1 MLKEKRFTYICPAKQ
16 IQMFKKVIVVF
27 ILGFFMAFCSA
38 QQVRPSKSS
47 EIYRELKT
55 LKHLPKVLYLAAHPD
70 DENTGLLSWL
80 INDQNVETGYLSLTR
95 GDGGQ
100 NLLGTE
106 QGAALGLIRTHELL
120 EARKLDGAQQFFTRA
135 IDFGFSKNTTDTF
148 KQWDADSI
156 TADVVWVIRTFRP
169 DIIICRFPPTAAAGH
184 GQHAAS
190 AVVAEKAFKLASD
203 KNAFPDQLKYV
214 NTWQP
219 KRLMWNTFR
228 FGSVNTTAENQL
240 KVTVGQYNAQLGMG
254 YGELAGLS
262 RSLHKSQGAGTQS
275 VAGIKT
281 EYFSHVAG
289 DPAKTTL
296 FDGIN
301 KTWTSKGNADID
313 QSLEKIISAFNFNH
327 PDLSLPALLALRKKI
342 MTLKDSDLKND
353 KIKSLDNIILSCAGF
368 MGEVVTNQAEAVAG
382 DIHNFRLNLISRAE
396 NPVVLENVKWLS
408 KSENFNRKLSKDSLI
423 TIAHEIWIPADAALT
438 EPYWLAKPA
447 KDAATF
453 SVPNDTL
460 IGLPEEESPLNVLL
474 SLRIGSEKF
483 QVKLPLSFKKLDPV
497 RGDVVEALRIVP
509 ALELKFTQPLYLV
522 KENEDLHLSL
532 NVKVNSGKPFGNGKL
547 NLMYNGERLGGA
559 DVSSINGKDF
569 TIDCVI
575 PKNKL
580 ASIHSNRLQLEA
592 NYVAD
597 GVTFN
602 KKQVLIQYPHLPS
615 LQYFAPASVIVMK
628 GDIQAKVKK
637 VGYIEGAGDFIP
649 EFLRIAGI
657 QVDVLKDE
665 DFYGNIDES
674 AGNGSQNKLL
684 QYDAIVLGVRA
695 NNTEKKLG
703 RWMPFLWSYVKAG
716 GNLVMQYNTN
726 QDTTVDQLGMYNFS
740 IANKRVTEENAAV
753 TFLNPNHKLL
763 NFPNKITAEDFNGWV
778 QERGAYFPAQ
788 WNAAYEPIFEMHDT
802 GEEPLQG
809 STLYAKY
816 GKGNFIYTP
825 LAFFRQLPAGNVGAA
840 RLFLNF
846 LSAQKN

>member
-1 MLKEKRFTYICPAKQ
+1 
-16 IQMFKKVIVVF
+16 MFKKVSTVF
-27 ILGFFMAFCSA
+27 ILGFYTVFCSA

-47 EIYRELKT
+47 EIYREIKT
-55 LKHLPKVLYLAAHPD
+55 LKNLPKVLYLAAHPD

-80 INDQNVETGYLSLTR
+80 INSQNVETGYLSLTR

-156 TADVVWVIRTFRP
+156 TADVVWVIRQFRP
-169 DIIICRFPPTAAAGH
+169 DVIICRFPPTAAAGH

-190 AVVAEKAFKLASD
+190 AVVAEKAFKLAGD

-219 KRLMWNTFR
+219 KRVLWNTFR
-228 FGSVNTTAENQL
+228 FGGVNTTAENQL
-240 KVTVGQYNAQLGMG
+240 KVTVGQYDAQLGMG

-275 VAGIKT
+275 VAGIRT
-281 EYFSHVAG
+281 EYFAHVAG
-289 DPAKTTL
+289 EPAKATL
-296 FDGIN
+296 FDGVT
-301 KTWTSKGNADID
+301 KTWTSQGNADID
-313 QSLEKIISAFNFNH
+313 RSLDQIISAFNFNN
-327 PDLSLPALLALRKKI
+327 PDQSLPALLALRKKV
-342 MTLKDSDLKND
+342 MALRDSDQKKD

-382 DIHNFRLNLISRAE
+382 DHYNFRLNLISRTV

-408 KSENFNRKLSKDSLI
+408 QSESFNRELSKDSLI
-423 TIAHEIWIPADAALT
+423 TIQHDIQIPADAALT
-438 EPYWLAKPA
+438 EPYWLAKPPVN
-447 KDAATF
+447 AATF
-453 SVPNDTL
+453 AVPDETL
-460 IGLPEEESPLNVLL
+460 VGLPEAESPLNVLVGL
-474 SLRIGSEKF
+474 KIGPEKF

-509 ALELKFTQPLYLV
+509 AVELKFTQPLYLV
-522 KENEDLHLSL
+522 KENEDLQVSL
-532 NVKVNSGKPFGNGKL
+532 NFKVNSNKPFNKGIL
-547 NLMYNGERLGGA
+547 NLMYNGERLGSA
-559 DVSSINGKDF
+559 DVKAVKEKDF
-569 TIDCVI
+569 TFDYVI
-575 PKNKL
+575 PKAKL
-580 ASIHSNRLQLEA
+580 ASINSNRLQLDA
-592 NYVAD
+592 DYVAD
-597 GVTFN
+597 GATYN
-602 KKQVLIQYPHLPS
+602 KKQILIQYPHLPS
-615 LQYFAPASVIVMK
+615 LQYFAPATVTVMK

-637 VGYIEGAGDFIP
+637 VGYIQGAGDFIP
-649 EFLRIAGI
+649 EFLRIAGV
-657 QVDVLKDE
+657 QVDILKDG
-665 DFYGNIDES
+665 DFYGNLDES
-674 AGNGSQNKLL
+674 GGNGSQNKLS

-703 RWMPFLWSYVKAG
+703 RWMPFLWSYAKAG

-753 TFLNPNHKLL
+753 KFLNPNHKLL
-763 NFPNKITAEDFNGWV
+763 NFPNKITADDFKGWV

-788 WNAAYEPIFEMHDT
+788 WDAAYEPLFEMHDT
-802 GEEPLQG
+802 DEEPLQG

-825 LAFFRQLPAGNVGAA
+825 LAFFRQLPAGNAGAA

>member
-1 MLKEKRFTYICPAKQ
+1 
-16 IQMFKKVIVVF
+16 MFKKVFIVL
-27 ILGFFMAFCSA
+27 IPGFFTVFCSA

-106 QGAALGLIRTHELL
+106 HGAALGLIRTHELL

-148 KQWDADSI
+148 KQWDAEVI
-156 TADVVWVIRTFRP
+156 TADVVWVIRKFRP
-169 DIIICRFPPTAAAGH
+169 DVIICRFPPTAAAGH

-190 AVVAEKAFKLASD
+190 AVVAEKAFKLAGD

-214 NTWQP
+214 NVWQP
-219 KRLMWNTFR
+219 KRLLWNTFR
-228 FGSVNTTAENQL
+228 FGAVNTTAENQL
-240 KVTVGQYNAQLGMG
+240 KVTVGQYDAQLGMG

-275 VAGIKT
+275 VAGIRT
-281 EYFSHVAG
+281 EYFSHVDG
-289 DPAKTTL
+289 GPAKATL
-296 FDGIN
+296 FDGVV
-301 KTWTSKGNADID
+301 KTWTAKGNTDID
-313 QSLEKIISAFNFNH
+313 QSLDKIISAFNFNQ
-327 PDLSLPALLALRKKI
+327 PDLSLPALLALRKKV
-342 MTLKDSDLKND
+342 MALKDADLKRD
-353 KIKSLDNIILSCAGF
+353 KITALDHIILSCAGF
-368 MGEVVTNQAEAVAG
+368 MGEAVTNQAEAVAG
-382 DIHNFRLNLISRAE
+382 DHYNFRLNLISRAE
-396 NPVVLENVKWLS
+396 NPVVLESVKWLS
-408 KSENFNRKLSKDSLI
+408 QSESFNRKLSKDSLI
-423 TIAHEIWIPADAALT
+423 TIQHEIQIPADAALT

-460 IGLPEEESPLNVLL
+460 IGLPETESPLNVSL
-474 SLRIGSEKF
+474 SLKIGSEKF
-483 QVKLPLSFKKLDPV
+483 EVQLPLSFKKLDPV

-522 KENEDLHLSL
+522 KENEDLPVSL
-532 NVKVNSGKPFGNGKL
+532 NFKVNSSKKFNNGKV
-547 NLMYNGERLGGA
+547 NLMFNGERLGGGEIN
-559 DVSSINGKDF
+559 SISGKDF
-569 TIDCVI
+569 TVDYVI
-575 PKNKL
+575 PKAKL
-580 ASIHSNRLQLEA
+580 ASIKSARLQLDA
-592 NYVAD
+592 NYAAD
-597 GVTFN
+597 GSTYN

-615 LQYFAPASVIVMK
+615 LQYFAPATVTVMK

-665 DFYGNIDES
+665 DFYGSLDES
-674 AGNGSQNKLL
+674 GANGSQNRLS

-726 QDTTVDQLGMYNFS
+726 QDTTVNQLGTYSFS

-763 NFPNKITAEDFNGWV
+763 NFPNKITADDFKGWV
-778 QERGAYFPAQ
+778 QERGAYFPDQ
-788 WNAAYEPIFEMHDT
+788 WDAAYEPLFEMHDT
-802 GEEPLQG
+802 GEESLQG

-825 LAFFRQLPAGNVGAA
+825 LAFFRQLPAGNAGAA

>member
-1 MLKEKRFTYICPAKQ
+1 
-16 IQMFKKVIVVF
+16 MFKKVITACILSFYTVF
-27 ILGFFMAFCSA
+27 SA
-38 QQVRPSKSS
+38 QQVRPAKSS
-47 EIYRELKT
+47 EIYRDLKT
-55 LKHLPKVLYLAAHPD
+55 LKNLPKVLYLAAHPD

-148 KQWDADSI
+148 KQWDENSI
-156 TADVVWVIRTFRP
+156 IADVVWVIRKFRP
-169 DIIICRFPPTAAAGH
+169 DVIICRFPPTAAAGH

-190 AVVAEKAFKLASD
+190 AVVAEKAFKLAGD
-203 KNAFPDQLKYV
+203 KNAFPNQLKYV
-214 NTWQP
+214 NVWQP
-219 KRLMWNTFR
+219 KRILWNTFR

-240 KVTVGQYNAQLGMG
+240 KVTVGQYDAQLGMG

-281 EYFSHVAG
+281 EYFSHVDG
-289 DPAKTTL
+289 EPAKSTL

-301 KTWTSKGNADID
+301 KTWTKEGNTDID
-313 QSLEKIISAFNFNH
+313 QSLDKIISAFNFNNPDRSL
-327 PDLSLPALLALRKKI
+327 PDLLVLRKKV
-342 MTLKDSDLKND
+342 MALKDSDLKKD
-353 KIKSLDNIILSCAGF
+353 KIKSLDQIILSCAGF

-382 DIHNFRLNLISRAE
+382 ESHNFRLNVISRAE

-408 KSENFNRKLSKDSLI
+408 QSENFNRKLSKDSLI
-423 TIAHEIWIPADAALT
+423 TIQHQIQIPADAALT

-460 IGLPEEESPLNVLL
+460 VGLPETESPLNVLL
-474 SLRIGSEKF
+474 DLKIGSEKF
-483 QVKLPLSFKKLDPV
+483 KVKLPLSFKKLDPV
-497 RGDVVEALRIVP
+497 RGDVVEALRIIP

-532 NVKVNSGKPFGNGKL
+532 NVKINSNKQFNNGKV
-547 NLMYNGERLGGA
+547 NLMYNGERLGGG
-559 DVSSINGKDF
+559 DLKSVNGKDF
-569 TIDCVI
+569 TVDYII
-575 PKNKL
+575 PKAKL
-580 ASIHSNRLQLEA
+580 ASIKSNQLQLDA
-592 NYVAD
+592 NFIAD
-597 GVTFN
+597 GITYN

-615 LQYFAPASVIVMK
+615 LQYFAPATVAVMK
-628 GDIQAKVKK
+628 GDIQTKIKK
-637 VGYIEGAGDFIP
+637 VGYVQGAGDFIP

-665 DFYGNIDES
+665 DFYGNLDES
-674 AGNGSQNKLL
+674 GGSQNKFS
-684 QYDAIVLGVRA
+684 QYDAIVLGIRA

-726 QDTTVDQLGMYNFS
+726 QDTTLDQLGMYNFS
-740 IANKRVTEENAAV
+740 IANKRVTEENAEV
-753 TFLNPNHKLL
+753 KFLNPNHKLL
-763 NFPNKITAEDFNGWV
+763 NFPNKITSNDFKGWV
-778 QERGAYFPAQ
+778 QELGAYFPAQ
-788 WNAAYEPIFEMHDT
+788 WDAAYEPLFEMHDT
-802 GEEPLQG
+802 GEESLQG
-809 STLYAKY
+809 STLYTKY

>member
-1 MLKEKRFTYICPAKQ
+1 
-16 IQMFKKVIVVF
+16 MFNKAITVL
-27 ILGFFMAFCSA
+27 ILGFYSVFCSA
-38 QQVRPSKSS
+38 QQVRPAKSS
-47 EIYRELKT
+47 EIYRDLKT
-55 LKHLPKVLYLAAHPD
+55 LKNIPKVLYLAAHPD

-148 KQWDADSI
+148 KQWDENSI
-156 TADVVWVIRTFRP
+156 TADVVWVIRKFRP
-169 DIIICRFPPTAAAGH
+169 DVIICRFPATAAAGH

-190 AVVAEKAFKLASD
+190 AVVAEKAFKLAGD

-214 NTWQP
+214 KVWQP
-219 KRLMWNTFR
+219 KRVLWNTFR
-228 FGSVNTTAENQL
+228 FGAVNTTAENQL
-240 KVTVGQYNAQLGMG
+240 KITVGQYDAQLGMG

-289 DPAKTTL
+289 EPAKSTL
-296 FDGIN
+296 FDGISKN
-301 KTWTSKGNADID
+301 WTAQGNADID
-313 QSLEKIISAFNFNH
+313 QSLDKIISDFNFNQ
-327 PDLSLPALLALRKKI
+327 PDLSLPALLALRKKV
-342 MTLKDSDLKND
+342 MALKDSNLKKD
-353 KIKSLDNIILSCAGF
+353 KIKSLDQIILNCAGF

-382 DIHNFRLNLISRAE
+382 DQYNFRLNLISRAE
-396 NPVVLENVKWLS
+396 NPVVLENVKWLNQ
-408 KSENFNRKLSKDSLI
+408 SESFTRKLSKDSLI
-423 TIAHEIWIPADAALT
+423 TIEHKIQIPADAALT

-447 KDAATF
+447 TDAATF
-453 SVPNDTL
+453 SVPNETL
-460 IGLPEEESPLNVLL
+460 IGLPEAESPLNVLL
-474 SLRIGSEKF
+474 DLKIGTEKF
-483 QVKLPLSFKKLDPV
+483 QVRLPLSFKKLDPV
-497 RGDVVEALRIVP
+497 RGDVVEALRIIP
-509 ALELKFTQPLYLV
+509 ALELKFAQPLYLI
-522 KENEDLHLSL
+522 KENEDLNLSL
-532 NVKVNSGKPFGNGKL
+532 NFKVNSNKQFGNGKV
-547 NLMYNGERLGGA
+547 NLMFNGERLGGG
-559 DVSSINGKDF
+559 DLKSINGKEF
-569 TIDCVI
+569 TVDYVV
-575 PKNKL
+575 PKTKL
-580 ASIHSNRLQLEA
+580 ASINSNRLQLDA
-592 NYVAD
+592 NFVLD
-597 GVTFN
+597 GITYN

-615 LQYFAPASVIVMK
+615 LQYFAPATVAVMK

-637 VGYIEGAGDFIP
+637 VGYVEGAGDFIP

-657 QVDVLKDE
+657 QVDVLKDG
-665 DFYGNIDES
+665 DFYGNPDMS
-674 AGNGSQNKLL
+674 GGNGSLTKLS

-726 QDTTVDQLGMYNFS
+726 QDTTVNQLGIYNFS
-740 IANKRVTEENAAV
+740 IANKRVTEENTAV
-753 TFLNPNHKLL
+753 QFLDPNHKLL
-763 NFPNKITAEDFNGWV
+763 NYPNKITTDDFNGWV
-778 QERGAYFPAQ
+778 QERGAYFPDQ
-788 WNAAYEPIFEMHDT
+788 WDSAYKPLFEMHDT
-802 GEEPLQG
+802 GEAPLRG

>member
-1 MLKEKRFTYICPAKQ
+1 
-16 IQMFKKVIVVF
+16 MFKKVITVF
-27 ILGFFMAFCSA
+27 ILSFYTGFCSA

-47 EIYRELKT
+47 EIYRDLKT
-55 LKHLPKVLYLAAHPD
+55 LKQLPKVLYLAAHPD

-156 TADVVWVIRTFRP
+156 TADVVWVIRKFRP
-169 DIIICRFPPTAAAGH
+169 DVIICRFPPTAAAGH

-190 AVVAEKAFKLASD
+190 AVVAEKAFKLAGD

-214 NTWQP
+214 NVWQP
-219 KRLMWNTFR
+219 KRVLWNTFR
-228 FGSVNTTAENQL
+228 FGGVNTTAENQL
-240 KVTVGQYNAQLGMG
+240 KVTVGQYDAQLGMG

-275 VAGIKT
+275 VAGIRT
-281 EYFSHVAG
+281 EYFAHVLG
-289 DPAKTTL
+289 EPAKETL
-296 FDGIN
+296 FDGVA
-301 KTWTSKGNADID
+301 KTWTSQGNADID
-313 QSLEKIISAFNFNH
+313 QSLDTIISAFNFNN
-327 PDLSLPALLALRKKI
+327 PDLSLPALLALRKKV
-342 MTLKDSDLKND
+342 MALKDTDLKRD
-353 KIKSLDNIILSCAGF
+353 KLQSLDQIILSCAGF

-382 DIHNFRLNLISRAE
+382 DHSNFRLNLVSRAA

-408 KSENFNRKLSKDSLI
+408 QSESFNKKLSKDSLI
-423 TIAHEIWIPADAALT
+423 TIQHDIQIPADAALT
-438 EPYWLAKPA
+438 EPYWLAKPPTN
-447 KDAATF
+447 AATF
-453 SVPNDTL
+453 SVPNETL
-460 IGLPEEESPLNVLL
+460 VGLPEAESPLNVWVGLK
-474 SLRIGSEKF
+474 IGSEDF

-509 ALELKFTQPLYLV
+509 AIELKFTQPLYV
-522 KENEDLHLSL
+522 AKDNEDVHLSL
-532 NVKVNSGKPFGNGKL
+532 NVKANSNKPYSKGVL
-547 NLMYNGERLGGA
+547 NLMYNGERLGSA
-559 DVSSINGKDF
+559 DVNSINGKDT
-569 TIDCVI
+569 TIDYVI
-575 PKNKL
+575 PKAKL
-580 ASIHSNRLQLEA
+580 AAIRSSRLQLDA
-592 NYVAD
+592 NFVAD
-597 GVTFN
+597 GVTYH
-602 KKQVLIQYPHLPS
+602 KKQIVIQYPHLPS
-615 LQYFAPASVIVMK
+615 LQYFEPATATVMK

-657 QVDVLKDE
+657 QVEVLKDE
-665 DFYGNIDES
+665 DFYGNIDGYG
-674 AGNGSQNKLL
+674 GNGSQNKLS

-703 RWMPFLWSYVKAG
+703 RWMPFLWSYAKAG

-726 QDTTVDQLGMYNFS
+726 QDTSVDQLGMYNFS

-753 TFLNPNHKLL
+753 TLLNPNHKLL
-763 NFPNKITAEDFNGWV
+763 NFPNKITKDDFKGWV

-788 WNAAYEPIFEMHDT
+788 WDAAYEPLFEMHDT
-802 GEEPLQG
+802 DEEPLQG

>member
-1 MLKEKRFTYICPAKQ
+1 
-16 IQMFKKVIVVF
+16 MFKKVFIVF
-27 ILGFFMAFCSA
+27 ILSTYTGFCSA
-38 QQVRPSKSS
+38 QQVRPAKSS

-55 LKHLPKVLYLAAHPD
+55 LKNLPKVLYLAAHPD

-80 INDQNVETGYLSLTR
+80 VNDRNVETGYLSLTR

-148 KQWDADSI
+148 KQWDENSI
-156 TADVVWVIRTFRP
+156 IADVVWVIRKFRP
-169 DIIICRFPPTAAAGH
+169 DVIICRFPPTAAAGH

-190 AVVAEKAFKLASD
+190 AVVAEKAFKLAGD
-203 KNAFPDQLKYV
+203 KAAFPNQLKYV
-214 NTWQP
+214 NAWQP
-219 KRLMWNTFR
+219 KRVLWNTFR

-240 KVTVGQYNAQLGMG
+240 KITVGQYDAQLGMG

-281 EYFSHVAG
+281 EYFSHVDG
-289 DPAKTTL
+289 EPAKTSL
-296 FDGIN
+296 FDGIS
-301 KTWTSKGNADID
+301 KTWTKEGSPDID
-313 QSLEKIISAFNFNH
+313 QALDKIISTFNFNH
-327 PDLSLPALLALRKKI
+327 PDLSLPALLVLRKKI
-342 MTLKDSDLKND
+342 MALKDSDLKKD
-353 KIKSLDNIILSCAGF
+353 KIKSLDHIILSCAGF
-368 MGEVVTNQAEAVAG
+368 MGEVVTNRAEAVAG
-382 DIHNFRLNLISRAE
+382 DQYNFRLNMISRAE
-396 NPVVLENVKWLS
+396 SPVVLEHIKWLTQ
-408 KSENFNRKLSKDSLI
+408 SEKFNRKLAKDSLI
-423 TIAHEIWIPADAALT
+423 TIQQDIQIPADAALT
-438 EPYWLAKPA
+438 EPYWLAKPPA
-447 KDAATF
+447 NAATF

-460 IGLPEEESPLNVLL
+460 VGLPETDSPLNVLL
-474 SLRIGSEKF
+474 TLKIGSENF

-497 RGDVVEALRIVP
+497 RGDVVEPLRIVP
-509 ALELKFTQPLYLV
+509 ALEIKFTQPLYLV
-522 KENEDLHLSL
+522 KENEDLRVSL
-532 NVKVNSGKPFGNGKL
+532 NFKINSDKPLSNGRV
-547 NLMYNGERLGGA
+547 NLMYNGERLGGG
-559 DVSSINGKDF
+559 DLQSVNGKYF
-569 TIDCVI
+569 TVDYII
-575 PKNKL
+575 PKTKL
-580 ASIHSNRLQLEA
+580 ASIQSDHLQLEA
-592 NYVAD
+592 NFLAD
-597 GVTFN
+597 GIAYD

-615 LQYFAPASVIVMK
+615 LQYFAPASVTVMK
-628 GDIQAKVKK
+628 GDIWANVKK

-665 DFYGNIDES
+665 DFYGNVNES
-674 AGNGSQNKLL
+674 ANGTQNKLS

-703 RWMPFLWSYVKAG
+703 RWMPFLWSYVKGG

-726 QDTTVDQLGMYNFS
+726 QDTTVDQLGIYKLR
-740 IANKRVTEENAAV
+740 IANKRVTEENAEV

-763 NFPNKITAEDFNGWV
+763 NFPNKITQNDFKGWI
-778 QERGAYFPAQ
+778 QERGAYFPDQ
-788 WNAAYEPIFEMHDT
+788 WDAAYEPLFEMHDT
-802 GEEPLQG
+802 GEEPLKG

-825 LAFFRQLPAGNVGAA
+825 LAFFRQLPAGNAGAA

>member
-1 MLKEKRFTYICPAKQ
+1 
-16 IQMFKKVIVVF
+16 MFKPVISIF
-27 ILGFFMAFCSA
+27 IFFFCTA

-148 KQWDADSI
+148 KQWDENSI
-156 TADVVWVIRTFRP
+156 TADVVWVIRKFRP

-190 AVVAEKAFKLASD
+190 AVVAEKAFKLAGD
-203 KNAFPDQLKYV
+203 KTTFPNQLKYV
-214 NTWQP
+214 NVWQP
-219 KRLMWNTFR
+219 KRILWNTFR
-228 FGSVNTTAENQL
+228 FGNNNTTSENQL
-240 KVTVGQYNAQLGMG
+240 KVTVGQYDAQLGMG

-281 EYFSHVAG
+281 EYFSHVDG
-289 DPAKTTL
+289 ESAKSTL

-301 KTWTSKGNADID
+301 KTWTKEGSADID
-313 QSLEKIISAFNFNH
+313 QSLDKIIANFNFNN
-327 PDLSLPALLALRKKI
+327 PEQSLPALLDLRKKV
-342 MTLKDSDLKND
+342 MTLKDSDLKKD

-368 MGEVVTNQAEAVAG
+368 MGEMVTTQAEAVAG
-382 DIHNFRLNLISRAE
+382 ESHNFRLNLISRAE
-396 NPVVLENVKWLS
+396 NSVVLENVKWLNQ
-408 KSENFNRKLSKDSLI
+408 SENLNRKLSKDSLI
-423 TIAHEIWIPADAALT
+423 TIQHQIQIPADAALT
-438 EPYWLAKPA
+438 EPYWLEKPA
-447 KDAATF
+447 VNAATF
-453 SVPNDTL
+453 SVLNDTL
-460 IGLPEEESPLNVLL
+460 IGLPEVESPLNVVLG
-474 SLRIGSEKF
+474 LRIGSEKF

-532 NVKVNSGKPFGNGKL
+532 NFKVNSNKQFNNGKV
-547 NLMYNGERLGGA
+547 NLLYNGERLGGG
-559 DVSSINGKDF
+559 DLKSINGKDF
-569 TIDCVI
+569 TVDYVI
-575 PKNKL
+575 PKAKL
-580 ASIHSNRLQLEA
+580 ASTKSNQLQLDA
-592 NYVAD
+592 DFVAD
-597 GVTFN
+597 GITYN

-615 LQYFAPASVIVMK
+615 LQYFTPATVAVMK
-628 GDIQAKVKK
+628 GDIQSKVKK
-637 VGYIEGAGDFIP
+637 VGYVQGAGDFIP
-649 EFLRIAGI
+649 DFLRIADI

-674 AGNGSQNKLL
+674 GNGSQNKLS
-684 QYDAIVLGVRA
+684 QYDAIVFGVRA

-703 RWMPFLWSYVKAG
+703 RWMPFLWSYVKNG

-726 QDTTVDQLGMYNFS
+726 QDTTIDQLGMYSFS
-740 IANKRVTEENAAV
+740 IANKRVTEENAEV
-753 TFLNPNHKLL
+753 KFLNPNHKLL
-763 NFPNKITAEDFNGWV
+763 NFPNKITADDFKGWV
-778 QERGAYFPAQ
+778 QERGAYFPDK
-788 WNAAYEPIFEMHDT
+788 WDSAYEPLFEMHDT

>member
-1 MLKEKRFTYICPAKQ
+1 
-16 IQMFKKVIVVF
+16 MFKKVITVF
-27 ILGFFMAFCSA
+27 ILSFYTGFCSA

-47 EIYRELKT
+47 EIYRDLKT
-55 LKHLPKVLYLAAHPD
+55 LKKLPKVLYLAAHPD

-80 INDQNVETGYLSLTR
+80 INEQNVETGYLSLTR

-156 TADVVWVIRTFRP
+156 TADVVWVIRKFRP
-169 DIIICRFPPTAAAGH
+169 DVIICRFPPTAAAGH

-190 AVVAEKAFKLASD
+190 AVVAEKAFKLAGD

-214 NTWQP
+214 NVWQP
-219 KRLMWNTFR
+219 KRVLWNTFR
-228 FGSVNTTAENQL
+228 FGGVNTTAENQL
-240 KVTVGQYNAQLGMG
+240 KVTVGQYDAQLGMG

-275 VAGIKT
+275 VAGIRT
-281 EYFSHVAG
+281 EYFAHVMG
-289 DPAKTTL
+289 EPAKTTL
-296 FDGIN
+296 FDGIS
-301 KTWTSKGNADID
+301 KTWTSQGNADID
-313 QSLEKIISAFNFNH
+313 QTLDTIISAFNFNN
-327 PDLSLPALLALRKKI
+327 PDLSLPALLALRKKV
-342 MTLKDSDLKND
+342 MALKDTDLKRD
-353 KIKSLDNIILSCAGF
+353 KLQSLDQIILSCAGF
-368 MGEVVTNQAEAVAG
+368 MGEMVTNQAEAVAG
-382 DIHNFRLNLISRAE
+382 DHYNFRLNLISRAT
-396 NPVVLENVKWLS
+396 NPVVLDHVKWLGQ
-408 KSENFNRKLSKDSLI
+408 SESFNKKLSKDSLI
-423 TIAHEIWIPADAALT
+423 TIQHDIQIPADAALT
-438 EPYWLAKPA
+438 EPYWLAKPPTN
-447 KDAATF
+447 AATF
-453 SVPNDTL
+453 SVPNETL
-460 IGLPEEESPLNVLL
+460 VGLPEAESPLNVLL
-474 SLRIGSEKF
+474 GLKIGSENF

-509 ALELKFTQPLYLV
+509 AIELKFTQPLYV
-522 KENEDLHLSL
+522 AKDNEDVHLSL
-532 NVKVNSGKPFGNGKL
+532 NLKANSNKPYSKGVL
-547 NLMYNGERLGGA
+547 NLMYNGEQLGSA
-559 DVSSINGKDF
+559 DVNSINGKNT
-569 TIDCVI
+569 TIDYVI
-575 PKNKL
+575 PKAKL
-580 ASIHSNRLQLEA
+580 AAIHSSRLQLDA
-592 NYVAD
+592 NFVAD
-597 GVTFN
+597 GVTYH
-602 KKQVLIQYPHLPS
+602 KKQIVIQYPHLPS
-615 LQYFAPASVIVMK
+615 LQYFEPATATVMK

-657 QVDVLKDE
+657 QVEVLKDE
-665 DFYGNIDES
+665 DFYGNIDGS
-674 AGNGSQNKLL
+674 GGNGSQNKLS

-703 RWMPFLWSYVKAG
+703 RWMPFLWSYAKAG

-726 QDTTVDQLGMYNFS
+726 QDTSVDQLGMYNFS
-740 IANKRVTEENAAV
+740 IANKRVTEENATV
-753 TFLNPNHKLL
+753 TLLNPNHKLL
-763 NFPNKITAEDFNGWV
+763 NFPNKITTDDFKGWV

-788 WNAAYEPIFEMHDT
+788 WDAAYEPLFEMHDT
-802 GEEPLQG
+802 DEEPLKG

>member
-1 MLKEKRFTYICPAKQ
+1 
-16 IQMFKKVIVVF
+16 MFKKVSTVL
-27 ILGFFMAFCSA
+27 ILGLYTVFCSA

-47 EIYRELKT
+47 EIYREIKT

-156 TADVVWVIRTFRP
+156 TADVVWVIRKFRP
-169 DIIICRFPPTAAAGH
+169 DVIICRFPPTAAAGH

-190 AVVAEKAFKLASD
+190 AVVAERAFKLAGD

-214 NTWQP
+214 NVWQP
-219 KRLMWNTFR
+219 KRVLWNTFR
-228 FGSVNTTAENQL
+228 FGAVNTTAENQL
-240 KVTVGQYNAQLGMG
+240 KVTVGQYDAQLGMG

-275 VAGIKT
+275 VAGIRT
-281 EYFSHVAG
+281 EYFSHVIG
-289 DPAKTTL
+289 EPAKTTL
-296 FDGIN
+296 FDGLT
-301 KTWTSKGNADID
+301 KTWTSQGNADID
-313 QSLEKIISAFNFNH
+313 QSLDKIISTFNFNN
-327 PDLSLPALLALRKKI
+327 PDLSLPALLALRKKV
-342 MTLKDSDLKND
+342 MALKDTDLKRD
-353 KIKSLDNIILSCAGF
+353 KIKSLDNIILSCVGF

-382 DIHNFRLNLISRAE
+382 DHYNFRLNVISRAA
-396 NPVVLENVKWLS
+396 NPVVLEDVKWLNQ
-408 KSENFNRKLSKDSLI
+408 SESFNRKLSKDSLI
-423 TIAHEIWIPADAALT
+423 TIQHDIQIPADEALT

-460 IGLPEEESPLNVLL
+460 VGLPEAESPLNVLL
-474 SLRIGSEKF
+474 GLKIGSEKF

-509 ALELKFTQPLYLV
+509 ALELKFTQQLYV
-522 KENEDLHLSL
+522 AKENEDLHLSL
-532 NVKVNSGKPFGNGKL
+532 NIKVNSNKKISKGLL
-547 NLMYNGERLGGA
+547 NLMYNGERLGGTELNTL
-559 DVSSINGKDF
+559 NGKDF
-569 TIDCVI
+569 TVDYVI
-575 PKNKL
+575 PKTKL
-580 ASIHSNRLQLEA
+580 AAINSPRLQLDA
-592 NYVAD
+592 NFVAD
-597 GVTFN
+597 GVTYN

-615 LQYFAPASVIVMK
+615 LQYFTTANAIVMK
-628 GDIQAKVKK
+628 GDIQAKIKK

-649 EFLRIAGI
+649 DFLRISGI

-674 AGNGSQNKLL
+674 NGNTNQNKLS

-703 RWMPFLWSYVKAG
+703 RWMPFLWSYVKTG

-740 IANKRVTEENAAV
+740 IANKRVTEENAEV
-753 TFLNPNHKLL
+753 KFLNPNHKLL
-763 NFPNKITAEDFNGWV
+763 NFPNKITSEDFKGWV

-788 WNAAYEPIFEMHDT
+788 WDAAYEPLFEMHDT
-802 GEEPLQG
+802 DEEPLKG
-809 STLYAKY
+809 STLYAQY

-840 RLFLNF
+840 RLFFNF

>member
-1 MLKEKRFTYICPAKQ
+1 
-16 IQMFKKVIVVF
+16 MFKKVSTVC
-27 ILGFFMAFCSA
+27 ILGFYTVFCSA

-55 LKHLPKVLYLAAHPD
+55 LKQLPKVLYLAAHPD

-148 KQWDADSI
+148 KQWDEKSI
-156 TADVVWVIRTFRP
+156 IADVVWVIRQFRP
-169 DIIICRFPPTAAAGH
+169 DVIICRFPPTAAAGH

-190 AVVAEKAFKLASD
+190 AVVAEKAFKLAGD
-203 KNAFPDQLKYV
+203 KTAFPDQLKYV
-214 NTWQP
+214 NAWQP
-219 KRLMWNTFR
+219 KRVLWNTFR
-228 FGSVNTTAENQL
+228 FGGVNTTAENQL
-240 KVTVGQYNAQLGMG
+240 KVTVGQYDAQLGMG

-275 VAGIKT
+275 VAGIRT
-281 EYFSHVAG
+281 EYFAHVTG
-289 DPAKTTL
+289 EPAKATL
-296 FDGIN
+296 FDGVT
-301 KTWTSKGNADID
+301 KTWTSQGSADID
-313 QSLEKIISAFNFNH
+313 QSLDQIISTFNFNN
-327 PDLSLPALLALRKKI
+327 PDLSLPALLALRKKVVA
-342 MTLKDSDLKND
+342 LKHSELKKD
-353 KIKSLDNIILSCAGF
+353 KIAALDKIILSCAGF

-382 DIHNFRLNLISRAE
+382 DHYNFRLNLISRASD
-396 NPVVLENVKWLS
+396 PVVVENVQWLNQ
-408 KSENFNRKLSKDSLI
+408 SESFNRKLSKDSLI
-423 TIAHEIWIPADAALT
+423 TIQHDLQIPSDAALT
-438 EPYWLAKPA
+438 EPYWLAKPPTN
-447 KDAATF
+447 AATF
-453 SVPNDTL
+453 SVPSDTL
-460 IGLPEEESPLNVLL
+460 IGLPEAESPLNVWVGLK
-474 SLRIGSEKF
+474 IGSEKF

-497 RGDVVEALRIVP
+497 RGDVVEGLRIVP
-509 ALELKFTQPLYLV
+509 ALELKFTQPLYVV

-532 NVKVNSGKPFGNGKL
+532 NVKVNSSKKFSNGKV

-559 DVSSINGKDF
+559 DVSSLNGKDT
-569 TIDCVI
+569 TIDYVI
-575 PKNKL
+575 PKTKL
-580 ASIHSNRLQLEA
+580 AAIHSSRLQLDA
-592 NYVAD
+592 NFVAD
-597 GVTFN
+597 GVTYN
-602 KKQVLIQYPHLPS
+602 KKQILIQYPHLPS
-615 LQYFAPASVIVMK
+615 LQYFSPATAIVMQ

-649 EFLRIAGI
+649 EFLRMAGI

-674 AGNGSQNKLL
+674 AGNGSQNKLS

-703 RWMPFLWSYVKAG
+703 RWMPFLWSYTKAG

-763 NFPNKITAEDFNGWV
+763 NFPNKITADDFKGWV

-788 WNAAYEPIFEMHDT
+788 WDAAYEPLFEMHDT

-825 LAFFRQLPAGNVGAA
+825 LAFFRQLPAGNIGAA
-840 RLFLNF
+840 RLFFNF

>member
-1 MLKEKRFTYICPAKQ
+1 
-16 IQMFKKVIVVF
+16 MFKKAITVF
-27 ILGFFMAFCSA
+27 ILGFFTVFCPA

-47 EIYRELKT
+47 EIYRDLKT
-55 LKHLPKVLYLAAHPD
+55 LKHIPKVLYLAAHPD

-120 EARKLDGAQQFFTRA
+120 EARKLDGAEQFFTRA

-148 KQWDADSI
+148 KQWDENTI
-156 TADVVWVIRTFRP
+156 TADVVWVIRNFRP
-169 DIIICRFPPTAAAGH
+169 DVIICRFPPTVAAGH

-190 AVVAEKAFKLASD
+190 AVLAEKAFKLAGD
-203 KNAFPDQLKYV
+203 KTAFPDQLKYV
-214 NTWQP
+214 NVWQP
-219 KRLMWNTFR
+219 KRLLWNTFR
-228 FGSVNTTAENQL
+228 FGSVNTTAENQM
-240 KVTVGQYNAQLGMG
+240 KITVGQYDAKLGLG

-281 EYFSHVAG
+281 EYFSHVDG
-289 DPAKTTL
+289 EPAKSTL
-296 FDGIN
+296 FDGVA
-301 KTWTSKGNADID
+301 KTWTAKGNTDID
-313 QSLEKIISAFNFNH
+313 QALDKIISAFNFNQ
-327 PDLSLPALLALRKKI
+327 PDLSLPDLLVLRKKV
-342 MTLKDSDLKND
+342 MALKDSDLKKD
-353 KIKSLDNIILSCAGF
+353 KIKSLDHIILSCAGF

-382 DIHNFRLNLISRAE
+382 DQYNFKLNLISRAE
-396 NPVVLENVKWLS
+396 NPVILENVKWLNQ
-408 KSENFNRKLSKDSLI
+408 SENVNRKLSKDSLI
-423 TIAHEIWIPADAALT
+423 TIQHDIQIPADAALT

-460 IGLPEEESPLNVLL
+460 IGLPEAESPLDVLL
-474 SLRIGSEKF
+474 DLKIGLEKF

-497 RGDVVEALRIVP
+497 RGDVVEAIRIVP
-509 ALELKFTQPLYLV
+509 AVELKFNQPLYLV
-522 KENEDLHLSL
+522 KENEDLNLSL
-532 NVKVNSGKPFGNGKL
+532 NFRVNSDKQFSNGKVN
-547 NLMYNGERLGGA
+547 LMFNGERLGGG
-559 DVSSINGKDF
+559 DLKSISGKDF
-569 TIDCVI
+569 TIDYII
-575 PKNKL
+575 PKAKL
-580 ASIHSNRLQLEA
+580 ASKQSSRLQVDA
-592 NYVAD
+592 NYVVD
-597 GVTFN
+597 GTTYN
-602 KKQVLIQYPHLPS
+602 KKQELIQYPHLPS
-615 LQYFAPASVIVMK
+615 LQYFTPATVTVMK
-628 GDIQAKVKK
+628 GDIQSKVKK
-637 VGYIEGAGDFIP
+637 VAYIEGAGDFIP

-657 QVDVLKDE
+657 QVDVLKDA
-665 DFYGNIDES
+665 DFYGNPDGIG
-674 AGNGSQNKLL
+674 GNSSQNKLSE
-684 QYDAIVLGVRA
+684 YDAIILGVRA

-726 QDTTVDQLGMYNFS
+726 QDTTVDQLGIYSFS
-740 IANKRVTEENAAV
+740 IANKRVTEENANV
-753 TFLNPNHKLL
+753 KFLNPNHKLL
-763 NFPNKITAEDFNGWV
+763 NYPNKITSEDFNGWI
-778 QERGAYFPAQ
+778 QERGAYFPDK
-788 WNAAYEPIFEMHDT
+788 WDAAYEPLFEMHDT

-809 STLYAKY
+809 STLYTKY

>member
-1 MLKEKRFTYICPAKQ
+1 
-16 IQMFKKVIVVF
+16 MFKKVSTVF
-27 ILGFFMAFCSA
+27 ILGFYTVFCSA

-47 EIYRELKT
+47 EIYREIKT
-55 LKHLPKVLYLAAHPD
+55 LKNLPKVLYLAAHPD

-80 INDQNVETGYLSLTR
+80 INSQNVETGYLSLTR

-148 KQWDADSI
+148 KQWDEDSI
-156 TADVVWVIRTFRP
+156 TADVVWVIRQFRP
-169 DIIICRFPPTAAAGH
+169 DVIICRFPPTAAAGH

-190 AVVAEKAFKLASD
+190 AVVAEKAFKLAGD

-214 NTWQP
+214 NIWQP
-219 KRLMWNTFR
+219 KRVLWNTFR
-228 FGSVNTTAENQL
+228 FGGVNTTAENQL
-240 KVTVGQYNAQLGMG
+240 KVTVGQYDAQLGMG

-275 VAGIKT
+275 VAGIRT
-281 EYFSHVAG
+281 EYFAHVAG
-289 DPAKTTL
+289 EPAKATL
-296 FDGIN
+296 FDGVT
-301 KTWTSKGNADID
+301 KTWTSQGNADID
-313 QSLEKIISAFNFNH
+313 QSLDQIISAFNFNN
-327 PDLSLPALLALRKKI
+327 PDQSLPALLALRKKV
-342 MTLKDSDLKND
+342 MALRDSDQKKD

-368 MGEVVTNQAEAVAG
+368 MGEVVTNQGEAVAG
-382 DIHNFRLNLISRAE
+382 DHYNFRLNLISRTV
-396 NPVVLENVKWLS
+396 NPVVLENVKWLTQ
-408 KSENFNRKLSKDSLI
+408 SESFNRELSKDSLI
-423 TIAHEIWIPADAALT
+423 TIQHDIQIPADAALT
-438 EPYWLAKPA
+438 EPYWLAIPPVN
-447 KDAATF
+447 AATF
-453 SVPNDTL
+453 AVTDQTL
-460 IGLPEEESPLNVLL
+460 VGLPEAEAPLNVLV
-474 SLRIGSEKF
+474 SLKIGPEKF

-509 ALELKFTQPLYLV
+509 AVELKFIQPLYLV
-522 KENEDLHLSL
+522 KENEDLQVSL
-532 NVKVNSGKPFGNGKL
+532 NFKVNSNKPFNKGIL
-547 NLMYNGERLGGA
+547 NLMYNGERLGSA
-559 DVSSINGKDF
+559 DVRAVKEKDF
-569 TIDCVI
+569 TFDYVI
-575 PKNKL
+575 PKAKL
-580 ASIHSNRLQLEA
+580 ASINSNRLQLDA
-592 NYVAD
+592 NYVSD
-597 GVTFN
+597 GATYH
-602 KKQVLIQYPHLPS
+602 KKQILIQYPHLPS
-615 LQYFAPASVIVMK
+615 LQYFAPATVTVMK

-637 VGYIEGAGDFIP
+637 VGYIQGAGDFIP
-649 EFLRIAGI
+649 EFLRIAGV
-657 QVDVLKDE
+657 QVDILKDG
-665 DFYGNIDES
+665 DFYGNLDES
-674 AGNGSQNKLL
+674 GGNGSQNKLS

-703 RWMPFLWSYVKAG
+703 RWMPFLWSYAKAG

-753 TFLNPNHKLL
+753 KFLNPSHKLL
-763 NFPNKITAEDFNGWV
+763 NFPNKITADDFKGWV

-788 WNAAYEPIFEMHDT
+788 WDAAYEPLFEMHDT
-802 GEEPLQG
+802 DEEPLQG

-825 LAFFRQLPAGNVGAA
+825 LAFFRQLPAGNAGAA

>member
-1 MLKEKRFTYICPAKQ
+1 
-16 IQMFKKVIVVF
+16 MFKKISTVF
-27 ILGFFMAFCSA
+27 LLGFFTVFCSA
-38 QQVRPSKSS
+38 QQFRPSKSS
-47 EIYRELKT
+47 EIYRDLKT
-55 LKHLPKVLYLAAHPD
+55 LKNLPKVLYLAAHPD

-80 INDQNVETGYLSLTR
+80 INDKNVETGYLSLTR

-148 KQWDADSI
+148 KQWDEDSI
-156 TADVVWVIRTFRP
+156 IADVVWVIRKFRP
-169 DIIICRFPPTAAAGH
+169 DVIICRFPPTAAAGH

-190 AVVAEKAFKLASD
+190 AVVAEKAFKLAGN
-203 KNAFPDQLKYV
+203 KNAFPNQLKYV
-214 NTWQP
+214 NVWQP
-219 KRLMWNTFR
+219 KRILWNTFR
-228 FGSVNTTAENQL
+228 FGAVNTTAENQL

-281 EYFSHVAG
+281 EYFSHVNG
-289 DPAKTTL
+289 EPAKETL
-296 FDGIN
+296 FDGVA
-301 KTWTSKGNADID
+301 KTWTAKGNADIE
-313 QSLEKIISAFNFNH
+313 QSLDKIISDFNFNE
-327 PDLSLPALLALRKKI
+327 PDHSLPALIALRKKV
-342 MTLKDSDLKND
+342 MTLKDSELKKD

-382 DIHNFRLNLISRAE
+382 ENYSFRLNLISRAD
-396 NPVVLENVKWLS
+396 NPVVLENVKWLT
-408 KSENFNRKLSKDSLI
+408 KSESFNRKLSKDSLI
-423 TIAHEIWIPADAALT
+423 TIQHEIQIPVDAVLT

-447 KDAATF
+447 TNAATF

-460 IGLPEEESPLNVLL
+460 VGLPEAESPLNFFLGL
-474 SLRIGSEKF
+474 KIGSEKF

-522 KENEDLHLSL
+522 KENEDLNLSL
-532 NVKVNSGKPFGNGKL
+532 NFKVNSNKQFNNGKV
-547 NLMYNGERLGGA
+547 NLMYNGERLGGG
-559 DVSSINGKDF
+559 DLKSVNGKDF
-569 TIDCVI
+569 TIEYVI
-575 PKNKL
+575 PKAKI
-580 ASIHSNRLQLEA
+580 ASIKSNQLQFDA
-592 NYVAD
+592 NFISD
-597 GVTFN
+597 EVTYN
-602 KKQVLIQYPHLPS
+602 KKQVLIQYPHLPA
-615 LQYFAPASVIVMK
+615 LQYFTPATVTVMK

-637 VGYIEGAGDFIP
+637 VGYIQGAGDFIP

-665 DFYGNIDES
+665 DFYGNLDES
-674 AGNGSQNKLL
+674 GGNGSQNKLA
-684 QYDAIVLGVRA
+684 QYDAIILGVRA

-740 IANKRVTEENAAV
+740 IANKRVTEENAKV
-753 TFLNPNHKLL
+753 KFLNPNNKLL
-763 NFPNKITAEDFNGWV
+763 NFPNKITADDFKGWV
-778 QERGAYFPAQ
+778 QERGAYLPAQ
-788 WNAAYEPIFEMHDT
+788 WDSAYEPLFEMHDT
-802 GEEPLQG
+802 NEEPLQG

>member
-1 MLKEKRFTYICPAKQ
+1 
-16 IQMFKKVIVVF
+16 MFKKVFIVF
-27 ILGFFMAFCSA
+27 ILSTYTVFCSA
-38 QQVRPSKSS
+38 QQVRPAKSS

-55 LKHLPKVLYLAAHPD
+55 LKNLPKVLYLAAHPD

-80 INDQNVETGYLSLTR
+80 VNDRNVETGYLSLTR

-148 KQWDADSI
+148 KQWDENSI
-156 TADVVWVIRTFRP
+156 IADVVWVIRKFRP
-169 DIIICRFPPTAAAGH
+169 DVIICRFPPTAAAGH

-190 AVVAEKAFKLASD
+190 AVVAEKAFKLAGD
-203 KNAFPDQLKYV
+203 KTAFPNQLKYV
-214 NTWQP
+214 NAWQP
-219 KRLMWNTFR
+219 KRVLWNTFR
-228 FGSVNTTAENQL
+228 FGSVNTTSENQL
-240 KVTVGQYNAQLGMG
+240 KITVGQYDAQLGMG

-281 EYFSHVAG
+281 EYFSHVDG
-289 DPAKTTL
+289 EPAKTSL
-296 FDGIN
+296 FDGIS
-301 KTWTSKGNADID
+301 KTWTKEGSPDID
-313 QSLEKIISAFNFNH
+313 QALDKIISTFNFNH
-327 PDLSLPALLALRKKI
+327 PDLSLPALLVLRKKI
-342 MTLKDSDLKND
+342 MALKDSDLKKD
-353 KIKSLDNIILSCAGF
+353 KIKSLDHIILSCAGF
-368 MGEVVTNQAEAVAG
+368 MGEVVTNRAEAVAG
-382 DIHNFRLNLISRAE
+382 DQYNFRLNMISRAE
-396 NPVVLENVKWLS
+396 SPVVLEHIKWLTQ
-408 KSENFNRKLSKDSLI
+408 SEKFNRKLAKDSLI
-423 TIAHEIWIPADAALT
+423 TIQQDIQIPADAALT
-438 EPYWLAKPA
+438 EPYWLAKPPA
-447 KDAATF
+447 NAATF

-460 IGLPEEESPLNVLL
+460 VGLPETDSPLNVLL
-474 SLRIGSEKF
+474 TLKIGSENF

-497 RGDVVEALRIVP
+497 RGDVVEPLRIVP
-509 ALELKFTQPLYLV
+509 ALEVKFTQPLYLV
-522 KENEDLHLSL
+522 KENEDLRVSL
-532 NVKVNSGKPFGNGKL
+532 NFKVNSDKPLSNGRV
-547 NLMYNGERLGGA
+547 NLMYNGERLGGG
-559 DVSSINGKDF
+559 DLQSVNGKYF
-569 TIDCVI
+569 TVDYII
-575 PKNKL
+575 PKTKL
-580 ASIHSNRLQLEA
+580 ASIQSDHLQLEA
-592 NYVAD
+592 NFLAD
-597 GVTFN
+597 GIAYD

-615 LQYFAPASVIVMK
+615 LQYFALASVNVMK
-628 GDIQAKVKK
+628 GDIRANVKK

-665 DFYGNIDES
+665 DFYGNVNES
-674 AGNGSQNKLL
+674 GNGTQNKLS

-703 RWMPFLWSYVKAG
+703 GWMPFLWSYVKGG

-726 QDTTVDQLGMYNFS
+726 QDTTVDQLGIYNLH
-740 IANKRVTEENAAV
+740 ITNKRVTEENAEV

-763 NFPNKITAEDFNGWV
+763 NFPNKITQNDFNGWI
-778 QERGAYFPAQ
+778 QERGAYFPDQ
-788 WNAAYEPIFEMHDT
+788 WDAAYEPLFEMHDT
-802 GEEPLQG
+802 GEEPLKG

-825 LAFFRQLPAGNVGAA
+825 LAFFRQLPAGNAGAA

>member
-1 MLKEKRFTYICPAKQ
+1 
-16 IQMFKKVIVVF
+16 MFKKVSTVL
-27 ILGFFMAFCSA
+27 ILGLYTVFCSA

-47 EIYRELKT
+47 EIYREIKT

-156 TADVVWVIRTFRP
+156 TADVVWVIRQFRP
-169 DIIICRFPPTAAAGH
+169 DVIICRFPPTAAAGH

-190 AVVAEKAFKLASD
+190 AVVAEKAFKLAGD

-214 NTWQP
+214 NVWQP
-219 KRLMWNTFR
+219 KRVLWNTFR
-228 FGSVNTTAENQL
+228 FGAVNTTAENQL
-240 KVTVGQYNAQLGMG
+240 KVTVGQYDAQLGMG

-275 VAGIKT
+275 VAGIRT
-281 EYFSHVAG
+281 EYFSHVIG
-289 DPAKTTL
+289 EPAKTTL
-296 FDGIN
+296 FDGVT
-301 KTWTSKGNADID
+301 KTWTSQGNADID
-313 QSLEKIISAFNFNH
+313 QSLDKIISTFNFNN
-327 PDLSLPALLALRKKI
+327 PDLSLPALLALRKKV
-342 MTLKDSDLKND
+342 MALKDGDLKKD

-382 DIHNFRLNLISRAE
+382 DHYNFRLNLISRAE
-396 NPVVLENVKWLS
+396 NPVVLEDVKWLNQ
-408 KSENFNRKLSKDSLI
+408 SESFNRKLSKDSLI
-423 TIAHEIWIPADAALT
+423 TIPHDIQIPADAALT

-447 KDAATF
+447 KNAATF

-460 IGLPEEESPLNVLL
+460 VGLPEAESPLNVLL
-474 SLRIGSEKF
+474 GLKIGSEKF

-509 ALELKFTQPLYLV
+509 ALELKFTQQLYV
-522 KENEDLHLSL
+522 AKENEDLHLSL
-532 NVKVNSGKPFGNGKL
+532 NVKVNSNKKFSKGLL

-559 DVSSINGKDF
+559 ELNTLNGKDF
-569 TIDCVI
+569 TVDYVI
-575 PKNKL
+575 PKTKL
-580 ASIHSNRLQLEA
+580 AAINSPRLQLDA
-592 NYVAD
+592 NFVAD
-597 GVTFN
+597 GVTYN

-615 LQYFAPASVIVMK
+615 LQYFTTANAIVMK
-628 GDIQAKVKK
+628 GDIQAKIKK

-649 EFLRIAGI
+649 DFLRISGI

-674 AGNGSQNKLL
+674 TGNTNQNKLS

-703 RWMPFLWSYVKAG
+703 RWMPFLWSYVKTG

-740 IANKRVTEENAAV
+740 IANKRVTEENAEV
-753 TFLNPNHKLL
+753 KFLNPNHKLL
-763 NFPNKITAEDFNGWV
+763 NFPNKITSEDFKGWV

-788 WNAAYEPIFEMHDT
+788 WDAAYEPLFEMHDT
-802 GEEPLQG
+802 DEEPLKG
-809 STLYAKY
+809 STLYAQY

-840 RLFLNF
+840 RLFFNF

>member
-1 MLKEKRFTYICPAKQ
+1 
-16 IQMFKKVIVVF
+16 MFKKGITVLLLSF
-27 ILGFFMAFCSA
+27 LTAFCPG

-80 INDQNVETGYLSLTR
+80 VNDQNLETGYLSLTR

-148 KQWDADSI
+148 KQWDENSI
-156 TADVVWVIRTFRP
+156 TADVVWVIRKFRP
-169 DIIICRFPPTAAAGH
+169 DVIICRFPPTATAGH

-190 AVVAEKAFKLASD
+190 AVVAEKAFKLAGD
-203 KNAFPDQLKYV
+203 KTAFPDQLKYV
-214 NTWQP
+214 NVWQP
-219 KRLMWNTFR
+219 KRLLWNTFR

-240 KVTVGQYNAQLGMG
+240 KITVGQYDAQLGMG

-275 VAGIKT
+275 IAGIKT
-281 EYFSHVAG
+281 EYFTHVAG
-289 DPAKTTL
+289 EPAKTSL
-296 FDGIN
+296 LDGVV

-313 QSLEKIISAFNFNH
+313 QALDKIIAAFNFNS
-327 PDLSLPALLALRKKI
+327 PDRSLPALLALRKKVMVI
-342 MTLKDSDLKND
+342 QDPELKKD
-353 KIKSLDNIILSCAGF
+353 KIKSLDQIILSCAGF
-368 MGEVVTNQAEAVAG
+368 MGEAVTNQPEAVAG
-382 DIHNFRLNLISRAE
+382 DPYNFKLNLISRAE
-396 NPVVLENVKWLS
+396 NPVVLENVKWLNQ
-408 KSENFNRKLSKDSLI
+408 SENLNRKLSKDSLI
-423 TIAHEIWIPADAALT
+423 TIGHEIKIPADAALT

-447 KDAATF
+447 VNAATF

-460 IGLPEEESPLNVLL
+460 IGLPETESPLNVLL
-474 SLRIGSEKF
+474 DLKIGGEKF

-522 KENEDLHLSL
+522 KENEDLKVSL
-532 NVKVNSGKPFGNGKL
+532 NIKVNSNKAFGNGKL

-559 DVSSINGKDF
+559 QVSSLSGKDI
-569 TIDCVI
+569 TVDCVI

-580 ASIHSNRLQLEA
+580 ASIPSNRLQLDA
-592 NYVAD
+592 DYVTD
-597 GVTFN
+597 GITYN

-615 LQYFAPASVIVMK
+615 LQYFAPATVAVMK
-628 GDIQAKVKK
+628 GDIRTTVKK
-637 VGYIEGAGDFIP
+637 KIGYIQGAGDFIP

-665 DFYGNIDES
+665 DFYGNPDSGI
-674 AGNGSQNKLL
+674 GSQNKLS
-684 QYDAIVLGVRA
+684 QYDAIVLGIRA

-703 RWMPFLWSYVKAG
+703 RWMPFLWAYVKAG

-726 QDTTVDQLGMYNFS
+726 QDTTVSQLGMYKFN
-740 IANKRVTEENAAV
+740 IANKRVTEENAVV

-763 NFPNKITAEDFNGWV
+763 NFPNRITADDFKGWV
-778 QERGAYFPAQ
+778 QERGAYFPDQ
-788 WNAAYEPIFEMHDT
+788 WDAAYEPLFEMHDT

-825 LAFFRQLPAGNVGAA
+825 LAFFRQLPTGNAGAA
-840 RLFLNF
+840 RLLMNF

>member
-1 MLKEKRFTYICPAKQ
+1 
-16 IQMFKKVIVVF
+16 MFKK
-27 ILGFFMAFCSA
+27 ILIASITGFYTVFCSA

-55 LKHLPKVLYLAAHPD
+55 LKKLPKVLYLAAHPD

-148 KQWDADSI
+148 KQWNADNI
-156 TADVVWVIRTFRP
+156 TADVVWVIRQFRP
-169 DIIICRFPPTAAAGH
+169 DVIICRFPPTAAAGH

-190 AVVAEKAFKLASD
+190 AVVAEKAFKLAGD

-214 NTWQP
+214 NVWQP
-219 KRLMWNTFR
+219 KRILWNTFR
-228 FGSVNTTAENQL
+228 FGNNNTTAENQL
-240 KVTVGQYNAQLGMG
+240 KVTVGQYDAQLGMG

-281 EYFSHVAG
+281 EYFSHVDG
-289 DPAKTTL
+289 ESAKSTL
-296 FDGIN
+296 FDGVT
-301 KTWTSKGNADID
+301 KTFTSTGNADID
-313 QSLEKIISAFNFNH
+313 QSLDKIILDFNFNN
-327 PDLSLPALLALRKKI
+327 PEQSLPALLVLRKKVLA
-342 MTLKDSDLKND
+342 LKDSDLKKD

-382 DIHNFRLNLISRAE
+382 ESHNFRLNLISRTV
-396 NPVVLENVKWLS
+396 NPVVLEDVQWLNQ
-408 KSENFNRKLSKDSLI
+408 SENFNRKLAKDSLI
-423 TIAHEIWIPADAALT
+423 TIQHDIQIPADATLT
-438 EPYWLAKPA
+438 EPYWLTKPPVN
-447 KDAATF
+447 AATF

-460 IGLPEEESPLNVLL
+460 VGLPEAESPLNVLL
-474 SLRIGSEKF
+474 GLKIGTEKF

-532 NVKVNSGKPFGNGKL
+532 NFKVNSNKQFNNGKV
-547 NLMYNGERLGGA
+547 NLMFNGERLGGG
-559 DVSSINGKDF
+559 DLKSINGKDV
-569 TIDCVI
+569 TVDYVI
-575 PKNKL
+575 PKAKL
-580 ASIHSNRLQLEA
+580 ASIKSNQLQLDA
-592 NYVAD
+592 NFIAD
-597 GVTFN
+597 GIIYN

-615 LQYFAPASVIVMK
+615 LQYFTPATVAVMK
-628 GDIQAKVKK
+628 GDIQSKVKK
-637 VGYIEGAGDFIP
+637 VGYVQGAGDFIP

-665 DFYGNIDES
+665 DFYGNLDES
-674 AGNGSQNKLL
+674 GESQNKLS

-703 RWMPFLWSYVKAG
+703 RWMPFLWSYVKGG
-716 GNLVMQYNTN
+716 GNLVMQYNTS
-726 QDTTVDQLGMYNFS
+726 QDTTVDQLGMYNFT
-740 IANKRVTEENAAV
+740 IANKRVTEENAEV
-753 TFLNPNHKLL
+753 KFLNPNHKLL
-763 NFPNKITAEDFNGWV
+763 NFPNKITVDDFKGWV
-778 QERGAYFPAQ
+778 QERGAYFPSQ
-788 WNAAYEPIFEMHDT
+788 WDAAYEPLFEMHDT

>member
-1 MLKEKRFTYICPAKQ
+1 
-16 IQMFKKVIVVF
+16 MFKRLTIVILF
-27 ILGFFMAFCSA
+27 GFFSVFCSA

-80 INDQNVETGYLSLTR
+80 INDQNVETAYLSLTR

-135 IDFGFSKNTTDTF
+135 IDFGFSKNTKDTF

-156 TADVVWVIRTFRP
+156 TADVVWVIRKFRP
-169 DIIICRFPPTAAAGH
+169 DVIICRFPPTAAAGH

-190 AVVAEKAFKLASD
+190 AVVAEKAFKAAAD
-203 KNAFPDQLKYV
+203 KNMFPNQLKYV
-214 NTWQP
+214 SVWQP
-219 KRLMWNTFR
+219 KRLLWNTFR
-228 FGSVNTTAENQL
+228 FGNVNTTSENQF
-240 KVTVGQYNAQLGMG
+240 KITVGQYDAQLGMG

-275 VAGIKT
+275 VAGIRN
-281 EYFSHVAG
+281 EYFTHVLG
-289 DPAKTTL
+289 ELAKNSL
-296 FDGIN
+296 FDGLT
-301 KTWTSKGNADID
+301 KTWRAIGNTEID
-313 QSLEKIISAFNFNH
+313 KYLDEIIAGFSFNK
-327 PDLSLPALLALRKKI
+327 PESSLPMLLSLRKKI
-342 MTLKDSDLKND
+342 LAVKDQNLKRD
-353 KIKSLDNIILSCAGF
+353 KIASLDNIILSCSGF

-382 DIHNFRLNLISRAE
+382 DNYNFRLNLISRTT
-396 NPVVLENVKWLS
+396 NPVVLESVKWLNQ
-408 KSENFNRKLSKDSLI
+408 SETFNRRLSGDSLI
-423 TIAHEIWIPADAALT
+423 IIEHKLQIPANAALT
-438 EPYWLAKPA
+438 EPYWMAKPA
-447 KDAATF
+447 KNAATF
-453 SVPNDTL
+453 SVANDTL
-460 IGLPEEESPLNVLL
+460 IGLPEAESLLNVVL
-474 SLRIGSEKF
+474 SLTIGNEKF
-483 QVKLPLSFKKLDPV
+483 QVKLPLSYKKLDPV

-509 ALELKFTQPLYLV
+509 PLELKFTQPVYLI
-522 KENEDLHLSL
+522 KENEDLHVSL
-532 NVKVNSGKPFGNGKL
+532 NFKGNSNRQFNKGKI

-559 DVSSINGKDF
+559 DFTSINVKDI
-569 TIDCVI
+569 TIDYTI
-575 PKNKL
+575 PKAKL
-580 ASIHSNRLQLEA
+580 ANIKSNRLQLDASYAE
-592 NYVAD
+592 NGIIY
-597 GVTFN
+597 N
-602 KKQVLIQYPHLPS
+602 KKQVLIQYQHLTS
-615 LQYFAPASVIVMK
+615 LQYFAPATAIVMK
-628 GDIQAKVKK
+628 GDILSRVKK

-649 EFLRIAGI
+649 EFLRVAGI

-665 DFYGNIDES
+665 DFYGNVDES
-674 AGNGSQNKLL
+674 GVNGNQNKLS

-716 GNLVMQYNTN
+716 GNLIMQYNTN
-726 QDTTVDQLGMYNFS
+726 QDATVNELGIYPFS
-740 IANKRVTEENAAV
+740 IANKRVTEENAEV
-753 TFLNPNHKLL
+753 TILKPNHKLL
-763 NFPNKITAEDFNGWV
+763 NFPNKITAEDFKGWV
-778 QERGAYFPAQ
+778 QERGAYFPDK
-788 WNAAYEPIFEMHDT
+788 WTVEYEPLFEMHDT
-802 GEEPLQG
+802 DEEPLQG

-846 LSAQKN
+846 LSAQQN

>member
-1 MLKEKRFTYICPAKQ
+1 
-16 IQMFKKVIVVF
+16 MFKKVITVCVLSF
-27 ILGFFMAFCSA
+27 YTVFCSA

-148 KQWDADSI
+148 KQWDENSI
-156 TADVVWVIRTFRP
+156 IADVVWVIRKFRP
-169 DIIICRFPPTAAAGH
+169 DVIICRFPPTAAAGH

-190 AVVAEKAFKLASD
+190 AVVAEKAFKLAGN
-203 KNAFPDQLKYV
+203 KTAFPDQLKYV
-214 NTWQP
+214 NAWQP
-219 KRLMWNTFR
+219 KRVLWNTFR
-228 FGSVNTTAENQL
+228 FGGVNTTAENQL
-240 KVTVGQYNAQLGMG
+240 KVTVGQYDAQLGMG

-275 VAGIKT
+275 VAGIRT
-281 EYFSHVAG
+281 EYFSHVIG
-289 DPAKTTL
+289 EPAKTTL
-296 FDGIN
+296 FDGVV
-301 KTWTSKGNADID
+301 KTWTSQGNADID
-313 QSLEKIISAFNFNH
+313 QSLDQIISAFNFNN
-327 PDLSLPALLALRKKI
+327 PDLSLPALLALRKKV
-342 MTLKDSDLKND
+342 MALKDGDLKND
-353 KIKSLDNIILSCAGF
+353 KIKSLDHIILSCAGF

-382 DIHNFRLNLISRAE
+382 DHYNFRLNLISRAA
-396 NPVVLENVKWLS
+396 NPVILEDVQWLTQ
-408 KSENFNRKLSKDSLI
+408 SENFNRKLSKDSLI
-423 TIAHEIWIPADAALT
+423 TIQHDIQIPADAALT
-438 EPYWLAKPA
+438 EPYWLAKPPVN
-447 KDAATF
+447 AATF

-460 IGLPEEESPLNVLL
+460 IGLPEAESPLNVLL
-474 SLRIGSEKF
+474 GLKIGSEKF

-509 ALELKFTQPLYLV
+509 ALELKFTQSLYWV

-532 NVKVNSGKPFGNGKL
+532 NFKVNSNKPFNKGVL
-547 NLMYNGERLGGA
+547 NLMYSGERLGSA
-559 DVSSINGKDF
+559 DVNSLNGKDF
-569 TIDCVI
+569 IVDYLI
-575 PKNKL
+575 PKTKL
-580 ASIHSNRLQLEA
+580 ASIHSSRLPLDA
-592 NYVAD
+592 SFVAD
-597 GVTFN
+597 GVVYN

-615 LQYFAPASVIVMK
+615 LQYFAPATAIVMK
-628 GDIQAKVKK
+628 ADIQTKIKK
-637 VGYIEGAGDFIP
+637 IGYIEGAGDFIP

-674 AGNGSQNKLL
+674 DGSSNQNKLS

-703 RWMPFLWSYVKAG
+703 RWMPFLWSYTKAG

-726 QDTTVDQLGMYNFS
+726 QDTTVDKLGMYNFN

-763 NFPNKITAEDFNGWV
+763 NFPNKITADDFKGWV

-788 WNAAYEPIFEMHDT
+788 WDAAYEPLFEMHDT
-802 GEEPLQG
+802 DEEPLQG

>member
-1 MLKEKRFTYICPAKQ
+1 
-16 IQMFKKVIVVF
+16 MFKKVSTVF
-27 ILGFFMAFCSA
+27 ILGFYTVFCSA

-80 INDQNVETGYLSLTR
+80 INDQNVETSYLSLTR

-148 KQWDADSI
+148 KQWDENSI
-156 TADVVWVIRTFRP
+156 IADVVWTIRKFRP
-169 DIIICRFPPTAAAGH
+169 DVIICRFPPTAAAGH

-190 AVVAEKAFKLASD
+190 AVVAEKAFKLAGD
-203 KNAFPDQLKYV
+203 KTAFPNQLKYV
-214 NTWQP
+214 NVWQP
-219 KRLMWNTFR
+219 KRVLWNTFR
-228 FGSVNTTAENQL
+228 FGGVNTTSENQL
-240 KVTVGQYNAQLGMG
+240 KVTVGQYDAQLGMG

-275 VAGIKT
+275 VAGIRT
-281 EYFSHVAG
+281 EYFAHVIG
-289 DPAKTTL
+289 EPAKATL
-296 FDGIN
+296 FDGVV
-301 KTWTSKGNADID
+301 KTWTSQGNIDID
-313 QSLEKIISAFNFNH
+313 HSLDEIISAFNFNK
-327 PDLSLPALLALRKKI
+327 PELSLPALLALRKKV
-342 MTLKDSDLKND
+342 TELKDTDLKKD
-353 KIKSLDNIILSCAGF
+353 KIKSLDHIILSCAGF

-382 DIHNFRLNLISRAE
+382 DHYNFRLNLISRTE
-396 NPVVLENVKWLS
+396 NPVVLEDVKWLTQ
-408 KSENFNRKLSKDSLI
+408 SESFNRKLSKDSLI
-423 TIAHEIWIPADAALT
+423 TIQHDIQIPADGALT
-438 EPYWLAKPA
+438 EPYWLAKPPVNA
-447 KDAATF
+447 GTF

-460 IGLPEEESPLNVLL
+460 IGLPEAESPLNVWVDLK
-474 SLRIGSEKF
+474 IGSEKF
-483 QVKLPLSFKKLDPV
+483 QVRLPLSFKKLDPV

-509 ALELKFTQPLYLV
+509 ALELKFTQPLYVV

-532 NVKVNSGKPFGNGKL
+532 NVKVNSGKKFSNGKL
-547 NLMYNGERLGGA
+547 NLMYNGKRLGGA
-559 DVSSINGKDF
+559 DVSLLNGKDT
-569 TIDCVI
+569 TIDYVI
-575 PKNKL
+575 PQTKL
-580 ASIHSNRLQLEA
+580 TSIKSGRIQLDA
-592 NYVAD
+592 NFVVD
-597 GVTFN
+597 GVIYN
-602 KKQVLIQYPHLPS
+602 KKQVLIQYPHLS
-615 LQYFAPASVIVMK
+615 TLQYFSPATVTVMK
-628 GDIQAKVKK
+628 GDIQVKVKK

-649 EFLRIAGI
+649 EFLRIAGV

-665 DFYGNIDES
+665 DFYGKIDEYG
-674 AGNGSQNKLL
+674 GNGKQNKLS

-703 RWMPFLWSYVKAG
+703 RWMPFLWSYAKAG

-740 IANKRVTEENAAV
+740 IANKRVTEENAVV

-763 NFPNKITAEDFNGWV
+763 NFPNKITADDFKGWV

-788 WNAAYEPIFEMHDT
+788 WDAAYEPLFEMHDT
-802 GEEPLQG
+802 DEEPLQG
-809 STLYAKY
+809 STLYAQY

-840 RLFLNF
+840 RLFFNF

>member
-1 MLKEKRFTYICPAKQ
+1 
-16 IQMFKKVIVVF
+16 MFKKVSTVF
-27 ILGFFMAFCSA
+27 ILGFNTVFCLA

-47 EIYRELKT
+47 DIYRELKT

-148 KQWDADSI
+148 KQWDENSI
-156 TADVVWVIRTFRP
+156 IADVVWVIRKFRP
-169 DIIICRFPPTAAAGH
+169 DVIICRFPPTAAAGH

-190 AVVAEKAFKLASD
+190 AVVAERAFKLAGD
-203 KNAFPDQLKYV
+203 KTAFPDQLKYV
-214 NTWQP
+214 NAWQP
-219 KRLMWNTFR
+219 KRVLWNTFR
-228 FGSVNTTAENQL
+228 FGGVNTTAENQL
-240 KVTVGQYNAQLGMG
+240 KVTVGQYDAQLGMG

-275 VAGIKT
+275 VAGIRT
-281 EYFSHVAG
+281 EYFAHVIG
-289 DPAKTTL
+289 EPAKATL
-296 FDGIN
+296 FDGVVR
-301 KTWTSKGNADID
+301 TWTSEGNADID
-313 QSLEKIISAFNFNH
+313 QTLDKIISTFNFNN
-327 PDLSLPALLALRKKI
+327 PDQSLPALLALRKKV
-342 MTLKDSDLKND
+342 MALKDIEVKKD
-353 KIKSLDNIILSCAGF
+353 KIKSLDHIILSCAGF
-368 MGEVVTNQAEAVAG
+368 MGEVVTNKSEAVAG
-382 DIHNFRLNLISRAE
+382 DDYSFRLNLISRAV
-396 NPVVLENVKWLS
+396 NPVILENVQWLNQPES
-408 KSENFNRKLSKDSLI
+408 VNRELSKDSLI
-423 TIAHEIWIPADAALT
+423 TIEHKIQIPADAALT
-438 EPYWLAKPA
+438 EPYWLAKPP
-447 KDAATF
+447 TNSGVF

-460 IGLPEEESPLNVLL
+460 IGLPEAESPLNVLL
-474 SLRIGSEKF
+474 GLKIGSEKF

-509 ALELKFTQPLYLV
+509 ALELKFTQPLYVV

-532 NVKVNSGKPFGNGKL
+532 NVKVNSSKQFSKGIL
-547 NLMYNGERLGGA
+547 NLMYNGERIGST
-559 DVSSINGKDF
+559 DVNSLNGKDS
-569 TIDCVI
+569 TIDYVI
-575 PKNKL
+575 PKTKL
-580 ASIHSNRLQLEA
+580 AAIHSSRLQMDA
-592 NYVAD
+592 NFVAD
-597 GVTFN
+597 GGTYN

-615 LQYFAPASVIVMK
+615 LQYFTPATVTVMK
-628 GDIQAKVKK
+628 GDIQTKVKK

-649 EFLRIAGI
+649 DFLRIAGI

-665 DFYGNIDES
+665 DFYGNTSES
-674 AGNGSQNKLL
+674 GGNGSPSKLS

-703 RWMPFLWSYVKAG
+703 RWMPFLWSYAKAG

-726 QDTTVDQLGMYNFS
+726 QDTTVDKLGMYNFS
-740 IANKRVTEENAAV
+740 IANKRVTEENAEV
-753 TFLNPNHKLL
+753 RFLNPNHKLL
-763 NFPNKITAEDFNGWV
+763 NFPNKITTDDFKGWV

-788 WNAAYEPIFEMHDT
+788 WDAAYEPLFEMHDT
-802 GEEPLQG
+802 DEEPLQG

>member
-1 MLKEKRFTYICPAKQ
+1 
-16 IQMFKKVIVVF
+16 MFKKGITVLLLSF
-27 ILGFFMAFCSA
+27 LTAFCWA

-80 INDQNVETGYLSLTR
+80 VNDENLETGYLSLTR

-148 KQWDADSI
+148 KQWDENSI
-156 TADVVWVIRTFRP
+156 TADVVWVIRKFRP
-169 DIIICRFPPTAAAGH
+169 DVIICRFPPTAAAGH

-190 AVVAEKAFKLASD
+190 AVVAEKAFKLAGD
-203 KNAFPDQLKYV
+203 KTAFPDQLKYV
-214 NTWQP
+214 NVWQP
-219 KRLMWNTFR
+219 KRLLWNTFR

-240 KVTVGQYNAQLGMG
+240 KITVGQYDAQLGMG

-275 VAGIKT
+275 VAGTKT
-281 EYFSHVAG
+281 EYFTHVAG
-289 DPAKTTL
+289 EPAKATL
-296 FDGIN
+296 LDGVV

-313 QSLEKIISAFNFNH
+313 QALNKIIAAFNFNS
-327 PDLSLPALLALRKKI
+327 PDRSLPALLALRKKVMAI
-342 MTLKDSDLKND
+342 QDPELKKD
-353 KIKSLDNIILSCAGF
+353 KIKSLDQIILSCAGF
-368 MGEVVTNQAEAVAG
+368 MGEAVTNQPEAVAG
-382 DIHNFRLNLISRAE
+382 DPYNFKLNLIARAE
-396 NPVVLENVKWLS
+396 NPVVLENVKWLNQ
-408 KSENFNRKLSKDSLI
+408 SENVNRKVAKDSLI
-423 TIAHEIWIPADAALT
+423 TVEHKIQIPADAALT

-447 KDAATF
+447 VNAATF

-460 IGLPEEESPLNVLL
+460 VGLPEAESPLNVMLDL
-474 SLRIGSEKF
+474 KIGGEKF

-522 KENEDLHLSL
+522 KENEDLKVGL
-532 NVKVNSGKPFGNGKL
+532 NIKVNSNKAFGNGKL
-547 NLMYNGERLGGA
+547 SLMYNGERLGGA
-559 DVSSINGKDF
+559 EVSSLNGKDI
-569 TIDCVI
+569 TVDCVI
-575 PKNKL
+575 PKTKL
-580 ASIHSNRLQLEA
+580 ASIKSNRLQLDA
-592 NYVAD
+592 DYVTD
-597 GVTFN
+597 GITYN

-615 LQYFAPASVIVMK
+615 LQYFAPATVAVMK
-628 GDIQAKVKK
+628 GEIRTTVKK
-637 VGYIEGAGDFIP
+637 VGYIQGAGDFIP
-649 EFLRIAGI
+649 DFLRIAGI

-665 DFYGNIDES
+665 DFYGNIDA
-674 AGNGSQNKLL
+674 AGGSQNKLS
-684 QYDAIVLGVRA
+684 QYDAIVLGIRA

-703 RWMPFLWSYVKAG
+703 RWMPFLWAYVKAG

-726 QDTTVDQLGMYNFS
+726 QDATVSQLGMYKFN

-753 TFLNPNHKLL
+753 TFLNHNHKLL
-763 NFPNKITAEDFNGWV
+763 NFPNKITADDFKGWV
-778 QERGAYFPAQ
+778 QERGAYFPDQ
-788 WNAAYEPIFEMHDT
+788 WDAAYEPLFEMHDT

-825 LAFFRQLPAGNVGAA
+825 LAFFRQLPAGNAGAA
-840 RLFLNF
+840 RLFMNF

>member
-1 MLKEKRFTYICPAKQ
+1 
-16 IQMFKKVIVVF
+16 MFKKVSAVF
-27 ILGFFMAFCSA
+27 ILGFYTVFCSA
-38 QQVRPSKSS
+38 QQVRPSQSS

-55 LKHLPKVLYLAAHPD
+55 LKQLPKVLYLAAHPD

-120 EARKLDGAQQFFTRA
+120 EARRLDGAQQFFTRA

-148 KQWDADSI
+148 KQWDENSI
-156 TADVVWVIRTFRP
+156 IADVVWVIRQFRP
-169 DIIICRFPPTAAAGH
+169 DVIICRFPPTAAAGH

-190 AVVAEKAFKLASD
+190 AVVAEKAFRLAGD
-203 KNAFPDQLKYV
+203 KTAFPDQLKYV
-214 NTWQP
+214 NVWQP
-219 KRLMWNTFR
+219 KRVLWNTFR
-228 FGSVNTTAENQL
+228 FGGVNTTSENQL
-240 KVTVGQYNAQLGMG
+240 KITVGQYDPLLGMG

-281 EYFSHVAG
+281 EYFSHVIG
-289 DPAKTTL
+289 EPAKATL
-296 FDGIN
+296 FDGVV

-313 QSLEKIISAFNFNH
+313 RALDQIISTFNFNN
-327 PDLSLPALLALRKKI
+327 PDLSLPALLALRKKV
-342 MTLKDSDLKND
+342 MALQDAELKKD
-353 KIKSLDNIILSCAGF
+353 KITSLDHIILSCAGF

-382 DIHNFRLNLISRAE
+382 DHYNFRLNLISRAAD
-396 NPVVLENVKWLS
+396 PVVLENVQWLHQ
-408 KSENFNRKLSKDSLI
+408 SESFNRKLSKDSLI
-423 TIAHEIWIPADAALT
+423 TIQHNIQIPADAALT
-438 EPYWLAKPA
+438 EPYWLAKPPA
-447 KDAATF
+447 NAATF

-460 IGLPEEESPLNVLL
+460 IGLPEAESSLNVLL
-474 SLRIGSEKF
+474 GLKIGSEKF
-483 QVKLPLSFKKLDPV
+483 RVKLPLSFKKLDPV
-497 RGDVVEALRIVP
+497 RGDVVEGLRIVP
-509 ALELKFTQPLYLV
+509 ALELKFIQPLYVV

-532 NVKVNSGKPFGNGKL
+532 NVKVNSSKNFNKGIL
-547 NLMYNGERLGGA
+547 NLMYNGERVGNA
-559 DVSSINGKDF
+559 DISSLNGKDT
-569 TIDCVI
+569 TIDYVI
-575 PKNKL
+575 PKTKL
-580 ASIHSNRLQLEA
+580 ASINSSRLQLEA
-592 NYVAD
+592 NFVAD
-597 GVTFN
+597 GVTYN
-602 KKQVLIQYPHLPS
+602 KKQILIQYPHLPS
-615 LQYFAPASVIVMK
+615 LQYFAPATVTVMK

-649 EFLRIAGI
+649 DFLRIAGI

-674 AGNGSQNKLL
+674 AGNGSQSKLS

-703 RWMPFLWSYVKAG
+703 RWMPFLWSYVKTG

-726 QDTTVDQLGMYNFS
+726 QDTTVDKLGIYNFS

-753 TFLNPNHKLL
+753 TFLNPDHKLL
-763 NFPNKITAEDFNGWV
+763 NFPNKITPDDFKGWV

-788 WNAAYEPIFEMHDT
+788 WDAAYEPLFEMHDT
-802 GEEPLQG
+802 DEEPLQG

-825 LAFFRQLPAGNVGAA
+825 LAFFRQLPSGNVGAA
-840 RLFLNF
+840 RLFFNF

>member
-1 MLKEKRFTYICPAKQ
+1 
-16 IQMFKKVIVVF
+16 MFKKVITVCILSFYTVF
-27 ILGFFMAFCSA
+27 SA

-47 EIYRELKT
+47 EIYRDLKT
-55 LKHLPKVLYLAAHPD
+55 LKNLPKVLYLAAHPD

-148 KQWDADSI
+148 KQWDENSI
-156 TADVVWVIRTFRP
+156 IADVVWVIRKFRP
-169 DIIICRFPPTAAAGH
+169 DVIICRFPPTAAAGH

-190 AVVAEKAFKLASD
+190 AVVAEKAFKLAGD
-203 KNAFPDQLKYV
+203 KNAFSNQLKYV
-214 NTWQP
+214 NVWQP
-219 KRLMWNTFR
+219 KRTLWNTFR
-228 FGSVNTTAENQL
+228 FGAVNTTAENQL
-240 KVTVGQYNAQLGMG
+240 KVTVGQYDAQLGMG

-281 EYFSHVAG
+281 EYFSHVSG
-289 DPAKTTL
+289 ELAKETL
-296 FDGIN
+296 FDGVV
-301 KTWTSKGNADID
+301 KTWISNGNADID
-313 QSLEKIISAFNFNH
+313 QSLDKIISDFNFNN
-327 PDLSLPALLALRKKI
+327 PDLSLPALIALRKKV
-342 MTLKDSDLKND
+342 MTLKDSELKKD
-353 KIKSLDNIILSCAGF
+353 KIKSLDHIILSCAGF
-368 MGEVVTNQAEAVAG
+368 MGEVVTTQAEAVAG
-382 DIHNFRLNLISRAE
+382 ENHNFRLNLISRAE
-396 NPVVLENVKWLS
+396 NPVVLENVQWLNQ
-408 KSENFNRKLSKDSLI
+408 SESFNRKLSKDSLI
-423 TIAHEIWIPADAALT
+423 TIQHEIQIPADAALT

-447 KDAATF
+447 KDVATF

-460 IGLPEEESPLNVLL
+460 VGLPEAESPLNVLL
-474 SLRIGSEKF
+474 GLKIGSEKF

-522 KENEDLHLSL
+522 KENEDLYLSL
-532 NVKVNSGKPFGNGKL
+532 NFKVNSNKQFNNGKV
-547 NLMYNGERLGGA
+547 NLMYNGERLGGG
-559 DVSSINGKDF
+559 DLKSNNGKDF
-569 TIDCVI
+569 TVEYVI
-575 PKNKL
+575 PKAKIV
-580 ASIHSNRLQLEA
+580 SIKSNQLQLDA
-592 NYVAD
+592 NFIAD
-597 GVTFN
+597 EVTYN

-615 LQYFAPASVIVMK
+615 LQYFTPATVTVMK
-628 GDIQAKVKK
+628 GDIQVKVKK
-637 VGYIEGAGDFIP
+637 VGYIQGAGDFIP

-665 DFYGNIDES
+665 DFYGNLDNS
-674 AGNGSQNKLL
+674 VGNGSQNKLS
-684 QYDAIVLGVRA
+684 QYDAIVLGVRV

-703 RWMPFLWSYVKAG
+703 RWMPFLWSYVKGG

-740 IANKRVTEENAAV
+740 FANKRVTEENAEV
-753 TFLNPNHKLL
+753 KFLNPKHKLL
-763 NFPNKITAEDFNGWV
+763 NFPNKITANDFKGWV

-788 WNAAYEPIFEMHDT
+788 WDSAYEPLFEMHDT
-802 GEEPLQG
+802 NEEPLQG

>member
-1 MLKEKRFTYICPAKQ
+1 
-16 IQMFKKVIVVF
+16 MFKKGITVLLLSF
-27 ILGFFMAFCSA
+27 LTAFCPG
-38 QQVRPSKSS
+38 QQVRPSGSS

-80 INDQNVETGYLSLTR
+80 VNDQNLETGYLSLTR

-148 KQWDADSI
+148 KQWDENSI
-156 TADVVWVIRTFRP
+156 TADVVWVIRKFRP
-169 DIIICRFPPTAAAGH
+169 DVIICRFPPTAAAGH

-190 AVVAEKAFKLASD
+190 AVVAEKAFKLAGD
-203 KNAFPDQLKYV
+203 KNAFPDQLKYANV
-214 NTWQP
+214 WQP
-219 KRLMWNTFR
+219 KRLLWNTFR

-240 KVTVGQYNAQLGMG
+240 KITVGQYDAQLGMG

-281 EYFSHVAG
+281 EYFTHVAG
-289 DPAKTTL
+289 EPTKTTL
-296 FDGIN
+296 LDGVV

-313 QSLEKIISAFNFNH
+313 QALNKIIAAFNFNN
-327 PDLSLPALLALRKKI
+327 PDRSLPALLALRKKV
-342 MTLKDSDLKND
+342 MASKDPELKKD
-353 KIKSLDNIILSCAGF
+353 KIKSLDQIILSCAGF
-368 MGEVVTNQAEAVAG
+368 MGEAVTNQPEAVAG
-382 DIHNFRLNLISRAE
+382 DPYNFKLNLISRAE
-396 NPVVLENVKWLS
+396 NPVVLENVKWLNQ
-408 KSENFNRKLSKDSLI
+408 SENLNRKLSKDSLI
-423 TIAHEIWIPADAALT
+423 TIGHEIKIPADAALT
-438 EPYWLAKPA
+438 EPYWLAKPPV
-447 KDAATF
+447 DAATF
-453 SVPNDTL
+453 SVPDETL
-460 IGLPEEESPLNVLL
+460 VGLPEAESPLNVLL
-474 SLRIGSEKF
+474 DLKIGTEKF
-483 QVKLPLSFKKLDPV
+483 RVNLPLSFKKLDPV

-532 NVKVNSGKPFGNGKL
+532 NIKVNSNKAFGNGKL

-559 DVSSINGKDF
+559 QVSSLSGKEI
-569 TIDCVI
+569 TVDCVI

-580 ASIHSNRLQLEA
+580 ASINSNRLRLDAEYVTDGI
-592 NYVAD
+592 NY
-597 GVTFN
+597 N

-615 LQYFAPASVIVMK
+615 LQYFAPATVAVMK
-628 GDIQAKVKK
+628 GDIRTTVKK
-637 VGYIEGAGDFIP
+637 IGYIQGAGDFIP

-665 DFYGNIDES
+665 DFYGNPDSGI
-674 AGNGSQNKLL
+674 GSQNKLS
-684 QYDAIVLGVRA
+684 QYDAIVLGIRA

-703 RWMPFLWSYVKAG
+703 RWMPFLWAYVKAG

-726 QDTTVDQLGMYNFS
+726 QDATVSQLGMYKFN
-740 IANKRVTEENAAV
+740 IANKRVTEENAVV

-763 NFPNKITAEDFNGWV
+763 NFPNRITADDFKGWV
-778 QERGAYFPAQ
+778 QERGAYFPDQ
-788 WNAAYEPIFEMHDT
+788 WDAAYEPLFEMHDT

-825 LAFFRQLPAGNVGAA
+825 LAFFRQLPAGNAGAA
-840 RLFLNF
+840 RLLMNF

>member
-1 MLKEKRFTYICPAKQ
+1 
-16 IQMFKKVIVVF
+16 MFKKVSTVF
-27 ILGFFMAFCSA
+27 ILGLYTVFCSA

-55 LKHLPKVLYLAAHPD
+55 LKQLPKVLYLAAHPD

-156 TADVVWVIRTFRP
+156 TADVVWAIRKFRP
-169 DIIICRFPPTAAAGH
+169 DVIICRFPPTAAAGH

-190 AVVAEKAFKLASD
+190 AVVAEKAFKLAGD
-203 KNAFPDQLKYV
+203 KTAFPDQLKYV
-214 NTWQP
+214 NVWQP
-219 KRLMWNTFR
+219 KRVLWNTFR

-240 KVTVGQYNAQLGMG
+240 KVTVGQYDAQLGMG

-275 VAGIKT
+275 VAGIRT
-281 EYFSHVAG
+281 EYFSHVIG
-289 DPAKTTL
+289 EPAKTTL
-296 FDGIN
+296 FDGVI
-301 KTWTSKGNADID
+301 KTWSGKGNADID
-313 QSLEKIISAFNFNH
+313 QSLDKIISAFNFNN
-327 PDLSLPALLALRKKI
+327 PDHSLPALLALRKKI
-342 MTLKDSDLKND
+342 MALQDADLKKD

-368 MGEVVTNQAEAVAG
+368 MGEAVTNQAEAVAG
-382 DIHNFRLNLISRAE
+382 DHYNFRLNLISRAV
-396 NPVVLENVKWLS
+396 NPVVLEHVKWLGQ
-408 KSENFNRKLSKDSLI
+408 SESFNRTLSKDSLI
-423 TIAHEIWIPADAALT
+423 TIQHDIQIPADAALT

-447 KDAATF
+447 TNAATF

-460 IGLPEEESPLNVLL
+460 IGLPEAESPMNVLL
-474 SLRIGSEKF
+474 GLRIGSEKF

-509 ALELKFTQPLYLV
+509 ALEVKFTQPLYLV
-522 KENEDLHLSL
+522 RENEDLHLSL
-532 NVKVNSGKPFGNGKL
+532 NFKVNSNKQYSKGVL

-559 DVSSINGKDF
+559 DLSSLSGKNT
-569 TIDCVI
+569 TIDYVI
-575 PKNKL
+575 PKAKL
-580 ASIHSNRLQLEA
+580 SSIHSSRLQLDA
-592 NYVAD
+592 NFVAD
-597 GVTFN
+597 GVTYN

-615 LQYFAPASVIVMK
+615 LQYFAPATVTVMK

-657 QVDVLKDE
+657 QVNVLKDE
-665 DFYGNIDES
+665 DFYGNLDES
-674 AGNGSQNKLL
+674 GGKGGPNKLL

-695 NNTEKKLG
+695 NNTVKKLD

-763 NFPNKITAEDFNGWV
+763 NFPNKITKDDFNDWV
-778 QERGAYFPAQ
+778 QERGAYFPDH
-788 WNAAYEPIFEMHDT
+788 WDAAYEPLFEMHDT
-802 GEEPLQG
+802 DEQPLQG
-809 STLYAKY
+809 STLYARY

-840 RLFLNF
+840 RLFFNF

>member
-1 MLKEKRFTYICPAKQ
+1 
-16 IQMFKKVIVVF
+16 MFRKVIIVF
-27 ILGFFMAFCSA
+27 ILGFYSVFCTG
-38 QQVRPSKSS
+38 QQARPSKSS

-55 LKHLPKVLYLAAHPD
+55 LKNIPKVLYLAAHPD

-148 KQWDADSI
+148 KQWDEDSI
-156 TADVVWVIRTFRP
+156 IADVVWVIRKFRP
-169 DIIICRFPPTAAAGH
+169 DVIICRFPPTAAAGH

-190 AVVAEKAFKLASD
+190 AVVAEKAFKLAGD
-203 KNAFPDQLKYV
+203 KNAFPNQLKYV
-214 NTWQP
+214 NVWQP
-219 KRLMWNTFR
+219 KRVLWNTFR
-228 FGSVNTTAENQL
+228 FGAVNTTAENQL
-240 KVTVGQYNAQLGMG
+240 KITVGQYDAQLGMG

-275 VAGIKT
+275 IAGIKT

-289 DPAKTTL
+289 DPAKSTL
-296 FDGIN
+296 FDGVVKN
-301 KTWTSKGNADID
+301 WTAKGNADID
-313 QSLEKIISAFNFNH
+313 QSLDKIISAFNFNQ
-327 PDLSLPALLALRKKI
+327 PDSSLPALLVLRKKV
-342 MTLKDSDLKND
+342 MALQDSDLKKD
-353 KIKSLDNIILSCAGF
+353 KIKSLDQIILSCAGF
-368 MGEVVTNQAEAVAG
+368 MGEVVTNHAEGVAG
-382 DIHNFRLNLISRAE
+382 EQYNFKLNMISRAE
-396 NPVVLENVKWLS
+396 NPVVLENVQWLS
-408 KSENFNRKLSKDSLI
+408 QSESFNRKLSKDSLI
-423 TIAHEIWIPADAALT
+423 TIQHEIQIPADASLT

-447 KDAATF
+447 TNAATF
-453 SVPNDTL
+453 SVPDDIL

-474 SLRIGSEKF
+474 NLRIGSEKF

-522 KENEDLHLSL
+522 KENKDLHLSL
-532 NVKVNSGKPFGNGKL
+532 NVKVNSNKHFNNGKI
-547 NLMYNGERLGGA
+547 NLIYNGEKLGGG
-559 DVSSINGKDF
+559 DIKSLNGKDT
-569 TIDCVI
+569 TIDYVI
-575 PKNKL
+575 PENTL
-580 ASIHSNRLQLEA
+580 ASIHSARLQLDA
-592 NYVAD
+592 NFVAD
-597 GVTFN
+597 GVIYN
-602 KKQVLIQYPHLPS
+602 KKQILIQYPHLPS
-615 LQYFAPASVIVMK
+615 LQYFAPATVTVMK

-649 EFLRIAGI
+649 EFLRIAGME
-657 QVDVLKDE
+657 VDVLKDE
-665 DFYGNIDES
+665 DFYGNQDGS
-674 AGNGSQNKLL
+674 GGNGSLDKLS

-726 QDTTVDQLGMYNFS
+726 QDTTVDQLGMYNFT
-740 IANKRVTEENAAV
+740 IANKRVTEENAEV
-753 TFLNPNHKLL
+753 KFLNPKHQLL
-763 NFPNKITAEDFNGWV
+763 NFPNKITAEDFKGWV
-778 QERGAYFPAQ
+778 QERGAYFPDQ
-788 WNAAYEPIFEMHDT
+788 WDAAYEPLFEMHDT

-825 LAFFRQLPAGNVGAA
+825 LSFFRQLPAGNVGAA

>member
-1 MLKEKRFTYICPAKQ
+1 
-16 IQMFKKVIVVF
+16 MFKKVITVF
-27 ILGFFMAFCSA
+27 IIGFYAIFCSA

-47 EIYRELKT
+47 EIYRDIKT

-80 INDQNVETGYLSLTR
+80 INDQNVETAYLSLTR

-148 KQWDADSI
+148 KQWNADNI
-156 TADVVWVIRTFRP
+156 TADVVWVIRKFRP
-169 DIIICRFPPTAAAGH
+169 DIIICRFPPTSAAGH

-190 AVVAEKAFKLASD
+190 AVIAEKAFKLAGD
-203 KNAFPDQLKYV
+203 KTAFPDQLKYV
-214 NTWQP
+214 NVWQP
-219 KRLMWNTFR
+219 KRLLWNTFR

-240 KVTVGQYNAQLGMG
+240 KVTVGQYDAQLGMG

-281 EYFSHVAG
+281 EYFSHVDG
-289 DPAKTTL
+289 EPAKSTL
-296 FDGIN
+296 FDGVA
-301 KTWTSKGNADID
+301 KTWTSQGNADID
-313 QSLEKIISAFNFNH
+313 QSLDKIISAFNFNN
-327 PDLSLPALLALRKKI
+327 PDLSLPDLLVLRKKV
-342 MTLKDSDLKND
+342 MALKDSDLKND
-353 KIKSLDNIILSCAGF
+353 KIKALDQIILSCAGF

-382 DIHNFRLNLISRAE
+382 ENHNFKLNLISRAE
-396 NPVVLENVKWLS
+396 NPVILENVKWLS
-408 KSENFNRKLSKDSLI
+408 QSENLNRKLSKDSLI
-423 TIAHEIWIPADAALT
+423 TIEHTIQIPADEALT

-447 KDAATF
+447 VNAATF
-453 SVPNDTL
+453 SVPDDTL
-460 IGLPEEESPLNVLL
+460 VGLPEAESPLNVLL

-509 ALELKFTQPLYLV
+509 ALELKFTQPLYV
-522 KENEDLHLSL
+522 AKENEDLPVSL
-532 NVKVNSGKPFGNGKL
+532 NFKLNSDKQFSNGKVNLMFNGK
-547 NLMYNGERLGGA
+547 RLGGG
-559 DVSSINGKDF
+559 DLKTNNGKDL
-569 TIDCVI
+569 TIDYVI
-575 PKNKL
+575 PKSELAKL
-580 ASIHSNRLQLEA
+580 NSSRLQLDA
-592 NYVAD
+592 NFVAD
-597 GVTFN
+597 GVTYN
-602 KKQVLIQYPHLPS
+602 KKQVLIQYPHLPA
-615 LQYFAPASVIVMK
+615 LQYFVPATVAVMK

-637 VGYIEGAGDFIP
+637 VGYVQGAGDFIP

-665 DFYGNIDES
+665 DFYGSLD
-674 AGNGSQNKLL
+674 GNGSQNKLS
-684 QYDAIVLGVRA
+684 QYDAIIFGIRA

-726 QDTTVDQLGMYNFS
+726 QDTTVDQLGIYNFR
-740 IANKRVTEENAAV
+740 IANKRVTEENAEV
-753 TFLNPNHKLL
+753 KFLNPNHQLL
-763 NFPNKITAEDFNGWV
+763 NFPNKITANDFKDWV
-778 QERGAYFPAQ
+778 QERGAYFPDQ
-788 WNAAYEPIFEMHDT
+788 WDAAYEPLFEMHDT
-802 GEEPLQG
+802 DEEPLQG

-816 GKGNFIYTP
+816 GKGNFIYTT

>member
-1 MLKEKRFTYICPAKQ
+1 
-16 IQMFKKVIVVF
+16 MFKKVSTVF
-27 ILGFFMAFCSA
+27 ILGFYTVFCSA

-47 EIYRELKT
+47 DIYRELKT
-55 LKHLPKVLYLAAHPD
+55 LKQLPKVLYLAAHPD

-80 INDQNVETGYLSLTR
+80 INGQNVETGYLSLTR

-120 EARKLDGAQQFFTRA
+120 EARKLDGARQFFTRA

-148 KQWDADSI
+148 KQWDENSI
-156 TADVVWVIRTFRP
+156 IADVVWVIRKFRP
-169 DIIICRFPPTAAAGH
+169 DVIICRFPPNAAAGH

-190 AVVAEKAFKLASD
+190 AVVAEKAFKLAGD
-203 KNAFPDQLKYV
+203 KTAFPDQLKYV
-214 NTWQP
+214 NVWQP
-219 KRLMWNTFR
+219 KRVLWNTFR
-228 FGSVNTTAENQL
+228 FGGVNTTAENQL
-240 KVTVGQYNAQLGMG
+240 KVTVGQYDAQLGMG

-275 VAGIKT
+275 VAGIRT
-281 EYFSHVAG
+281 EYFAHVVG
-289 DPAKTTL
+289 EPAKTTL
-296 FDGIN
+296 FDGVT
-301 KTWTSKGNADID
+301 KTWTSQGNADID
-313 QSLEKIISAFNFNH
+313 QALDKIISAFNFNN
-327 PDLSLPALLALRKKI
+327 PDLSLPDLLALRKKI
-342 MTLKDSDLKND
+342 LALQDADLKRD
-353 KIKSLDNIILSCAGF
+353 KIKSLDHIILSCAGF
-368 MGEVVTNQAEAVAG
+368 MGEVVTSQAEAVAG
-382 DIHNFRLNLISRAE
+382 DHYNFRLNLVSRAA

-408 KSENFNRKLSKDSLI
+408 KSESFNRKLSKDSLI
-423 TIAHEIWIPADAALT
+423 TIQHDIQIPADAALT

-447 KDAATF
+447 VNAATF
-453 SVPNDTL
+453 SVPDDTL
-460 IGLPEEESPLNVLL
+460 VGLPEAESPLNVLL
-474 SLRIGSEKF
+474 DIRIGSEKF

-509 ALELKFTQPLYLV
+509 ALELKFIQPLYLV
-522 KENEDLHLSL
+522 KENEDLHLGL
-532 NVKVNSGKPFGNGKL
+532 NIKVNSSKQLNKGIL
-547 NLMYNGERLGGA
+547 NLMYNGERLGGT
-559 DVSSINGKDF
+559 DVSLLSGKET
-569 TIDCVI
+569 TIDYTV

-580 ASIHSNRLQLEA
+580 AAINSSRLQLDA
-592 NYVAD
+592 NLVAD
-597 GVTFN
+597 GVTYN
-602 KKQVLIQYPHLPS
+602 KKQILIQYPHLPS
-615 LQYFAPASVIVMK
+615 LQYFAPAAVTVMK
-628 GDIQAKVKK
+628 GDIQAKVQK

-657 QVDVLKDE
+657 QADILKDE
-665 DFYGNIDES
+665 DFYGNTDKS
-674 AGNGSQNKLL
+674 GNGSQNKLL

-695 NNTEKKLG
+695 NNTEKRLG

-716 GNLVMQYNTN
+716 GNLIMQYNTN
-726 QDTTVDQLGMYNFS
+726 QDTTVDQLGMYPFS

-763 NFPNKITAEDFNGWV
+763 NFPNKITADDFKGWV
-778 QERGAYFPAQ
+778 QERGAYFPVQ
-788 WNAAYEPIFEMHDT
+788 WDAAYEPLFEMHDAD
-802 GEEPLQG
+802 EEPLQG
-809 STLYAKY
+809 STLYARY

>member
-1 MLKEKRFTYICPAKQ
+1 
-16 IQMFKKVIVVF
+16 MFKKISTVF
-27 ILGFFMAFCSA
+27 LLGFFTVFCSA

-47 EIYRELKT
+47 EIYRDLKT
-55 LKHLPKVLYLAAHPD
+55 LKNLPKVLYLAAHPD

-148 KQWDADSI
+148 KQWDEDSI
-156 TADVVWVIRTFRP
+156 IADVVWVIRKFRP
-169 DIIICRFPPTAAAGH
+169 DVIICRFPPTAAAGH

-190 AVVAEKAFKLASD
+190 AVVAEKAFKLAGD
-203 KNAFPDQLKYV
+203 KNAFPNQLKYV
-214 NTWQP
+214 NVWQP
-219 KRLMWNTFR
+219 KRILWNTFR
-228 FGSVNTTAENQL
+228 FGAVNTTAENQL
-240 KVTVGQYNAQLGMG
+240 KVTVGQYDAQLGMG

-281 EYFSHVAG
+281 EYFSHVNG
-289 DPAKTTL
+289 EPAKETL
-296 FDGIN
+296 FDGIV
-301 KTWTSKGNADID
+301 KTWTSQGNADID
-313 QSLEKIISAFNFNH
+313 QSLDKIISAFNFNQ
-327 PDLSLPALLALRKKI
+327 PDLSLPALLALRKKV
-342 MTLKDSDLKND
+342 MTLKDSDLKKD

-382 DIHNFRLNLISRAE
+382 ENHNFRLNLISRAD
-396 NPVVLENVKWLS
+396 NPVVLENVKWLNQLES
-408 KSENFNRKLSKDSLI
+408 FNRKLSKDSLI
-423 TIAHEIWIPADAALT
+423 TIQHEIQIPADAALT
-438 EPYWLAKPA
+438 EPYWLAKSPTN
-447 KDAATF
+447 AATF

-460 IGLPEEESPLNVLL
+460 VGLPEAESPLNVLL
-474 SLRIGSEKF
+474 GLKIGSEKF

-532 NVKVNSGKPFGNGKL
+532 NIKVNSNKKFNSGKV
-547 NLMYNGERLGGA
+547 NLMYNGERLGGG
-559 DVSSINGKDF
+559 DLKSINSKDF
-569 TIDCVI
+569 TVEYVI
-575 PKNKL
+575 SKAKI
-580 ASIHSNRLQLEA
+580 ASIKSNQLQLDA

-597 GVTFN
+597 GVTYN
-602 KKQVLIQYPHLPS
+602 KNKVLIQYPHLPA
-615 LQYFAPASVIVMK
+615 LQYFAPATVTVMK

-637 VGYIEGAGDFIP
+637 VGYIQGAGDFIP

-665 DFYGNIDES
+665 DFYGNLDES
-674 AGNGSQNKLL
+674 GGNGSQNKLS

-703 RWMPFLWSYVKAG
+703 RWMPFLWSYVKGG

-740 IANKRVTEENAAV
+740 IANKRVTEENAEV
-753 TFLNPNHKLL
+753 KFLNPNHKLL
-763 NFPNKITAEDFNGWV
+763 NFPNKITADDFKGWV

-788 WNAAYEPIFEMHDT
+788 WDSAYEPLFEMHDT
-802 GEEPLQG
+802 NEEPLQG